1 MPQGE
6 IEKNL
11 SLFIKNQFPAIYRED
26 GPELVKLA
34 EEYYKWSETQENQH
48 IYQARRLFETRDI
61 DTTIDSMIIFFKK
74 KFLADLPL
82 KADLVKFIVKNIL
95 DLYRAKGTARGIE
108 LFFAI
113 FYQEFEVEI
122 LYPAEK
128 MQKVSDSVWKQGT
141 YLQMFPNNNFF
152 TSKTG
157 KEYEYLDLLARNI
170 EGSVTGAK
178 ASVRSINFFILNGI
192 KTPVIYLD
200 GIQGTFNKYEDIL
213 CKVNGEVVQFGKTNG
228 SLSKFTI
235 VDRSDV
241 GAKRKNLAGREIGE
255 VLNVLQKDGNAGK
268 AIVTAVTDTAS
279 GQIKYDLVDGGYGY
293 TIDNTRLLVSDQ
305 SIILDN
311 SEEGFNQEFIIGETL
326 QDATGNTGKIIGQD
340 LSSIGIK
347 LDPASA
353 ADGFAS
359 NVIVT
364 TVRPPI
370 DGVAQPQITINLGLT
385 SNQLV
390 PVNGSS
396 PGPLYP
402 DTLDVNDVKVSSL
415 TDTSI
420 ASIIT
425 DVISP
430 FLPIQ
435 LHLTDIG
442 PAVTGDVNVSDY
454 NSGATNMTGT
464 TVAPNIYTVL
474 SDAFDIQDLTIGSI
488 VGFDNI
494 NPGSDYQNDVFAIA
508 QDSLLKNVDRKNQVV
523 LFADAGDAGSFS
535 VKDRIIGLTSGIKGI
550 VKDVNQQDGFITITP
565 FNINGLNKNEN
576 IAFENSPSEV
586 KNVLGISTDYTG
598 TGRFGD
604 NAIIKPITE
613 FAVGKI
619 SEVNILNSGFGYW
632 EYEVD
637 ESQVTDFANGLGELR
652 TDDNEFVSHGIIKA
666 DTQGITSGY
675 WAGTNSQI
683 SGWIQNSVTTTT
695 TNLPAADLPII
706 VAQIAANTDPISTY
720 PILSLSF
727 EPWFSGIASDGFAI
741 YDLSKEGLPISA
753 STSTLLTQIRSGT
766 AAANITARWNDI
778 VVPSMK
784 NQVWYN
790 SMENLVWEFDEDIN
804 VYDQE
809 YFDSGQRIQDSNFY
823 QEYSYQIKSSLPIQ
837 NYEKLLKENMHLAGS
852 KLFGDFIFKAKVGGT
867 IKPRFQRL
875 FNDQG
880 GGSPFDVADI
890 TDLNASVTNFT
901 ADSTGVSADHIPGG
915 TGGLTL
921 VQGNVADLTITKN
934 WNQGFHDYSITAAIP
949 SGSGPFPVAILL
961 HGSGGTGAGM
971 ITQFSG
977 ELPGHICIGVD
988 GYANSWNVSN
998 ETSNGPDIVM
1008 LEELITKLKLYNNV
1022 DDTKIR
1028 IVGVSNGGGLALRA
1042 AVEINDLSVDT
1053 IVCMISQTHDF
1064 QYRNNAFWYPLND
1077 LYTGDEWPLDGY
1089 TTQKTPIPQRRI
1101 VQMNGRA
1108 DTVVPY
1114 DGGPFVGVNFLPAED
1129 SAFRFAQAQ
1138 GYTGLQL
1145 TTGPLYG
1152 ATSRIYDYGNVI
1164 FFREDVAHVVSDD
1177 MKHLLGQYL
1186 ENNYDIVT
1194 QPSAAALLLAPG
1206 DMSISDTTGSYPSTT
1221 TITVT

>member
-113 FYQEFEVEI
+113 FYQEFEVDI

-279 GQIKYDLVDGGYGY
+279 GQIKYNLVDGGYGY

-370 DGVAQPQITINLGLT
+370 DGVAQPQITINLGFT
-385 SNQLV
+385 NNQLV

-425 DVISP
+425 DVI
-430 FLPIQ
+430 LPYVSVT
-435 LHLTDIG
+435 LDAADYG
-442 PAVTGDVNVSDY
+442 AVTPM
-454 NSGATNMTGT
+454 SGTASPVTLT
-464 TVAPNIYTVL
+464 TPL
-474 SDAFDIQDLTIGSI
+474 DQAFDIQDLTIGSI

-576 IAFENSPSEV
+576 IAFENSPSQV
-586 KNVLGISTDYTG
+586 KNVLSISTDYIG
-598 TGRFGD
+598 TARFGD

-695 TNLPAADLPII
+695 TNLPTVDLPII
-706 VAQIAANTDPISTY
+706 VAQISLGFDPLLDY
-720 PILSLSF
+720 PTLAPAFIT
-727 EPWFSGIASDGFAI
+727 WFSGIASDGFAI
-741 YDLSKEGLPISA
+741 YDLGKEGLPLDDQGYVY
-753 STSTLLTQIRSGT
+753 TSILLTQIRSGT

-784 NQVWYN
+784 KQVWYN
-790 SMENLVWEFDEDIN
+790 SMENLVWEFGEDIN

-867 IKPRFQRL
+867 IKPRFLRR

-890 TDLNASVTNFT
+890 TELNAGTTNFT
-901 ADSTGVSADHIPGG
+901 ADNTGVSADHEPGG
-915 TGGLTL
+915 AGGLTL

-934 WNQGFHDYSITAAIP
+934 WYQGFHDYSVTAAIP

-961 HGSGGTGAGM
+961 HGNGGSGSQM
-971 ITQFSG
+971 ITQFSS

-1008 LEELITKLKLYNNV
+1008 LEELINKLKLYKNV
-1022 DDTKIR
+1022 DNTKIR

-1042 AVEINDLSVDT
+1042 AVEIDDLAVDT

-1064 QYRNNAFWYPLND
+1064 QYRNSAFWYPLND
-1077 LYTGDEWPLDGY
+1077 LYTGDEWPQDGY

-1114 DGGPFVGVNFLPAED
+1114 AGGPFVGVNFLPATE

-1138 GYTGLQL
+1138 GYTGLEL

-1164 FFREDVAHVVSDD
+1164 FFREDVAHIISDD

>member
-1 MPQGE
+1 MPQGD
-6 IEKNL
+6 IQKNL

-26 GPELVKLA
+26 GPELVKLV
-34 EEYYKWSETQENQH
+34 EEYYRWSETQENQH
-48 IYQARRLFETRDI
+48 IYQARRLFETRDV
-61 DTTIDSMIIFFKK
+61 DTTMNSMIILFKK

-113 FYQEFEVEI
+113 FYQEFEIEI

-128 MQKVSDSVWKQGT
+128 MQKVSDSAWKQGT

-213 CKVNGEVVQFGKTNG
+213 CNVNGEVVQFGKTNG

-235 VDRSDV
+235 VDKSDV
-241 GAKRKNLAGREIGE
+241 GARRKNLAGRQIGE

-279 GQIKYDLVDGGYGY
+279 GQIKYDLEDGGYGY

-311 SEEGFNQEFIIGETL
+311 SENGFNQEFVVGETL
-326 QDATGNTGKIIGQD
+326 QDTAGRTGIIIGQN

-347 LDPASA
+347 LDA
-353 ADGFAS
+353 AYAVDGFTD
-359 NVIVT
+359 NVTLT
-364 TVRPPI
+364 TVRLPI
-370 DGVAQPQITINLGLT
+370 DGVAQPQITIDLSLT
-385 SNQLV
+385 ANQLV
-390 PVNGSS
+390 SVNGSS

-402 DTLDVNDVKVSSL
+402 DTTNLSDVKVSSL
-415 TDTSI
+415 NDTSI

-430 FLPIQ
+430 YVSVAL
-435 LHLTDIG
+435 DAADYG
-442 PAVTGDVNVSDY
+442 AVTPM
-454 NSGATNMTGT
+454 SGTASPVTLAT
-464 TVAPNIYTVL
+464 PL
-474 SDAFDIQDLTIGSI
+474 DQAFDIQDLTIGSI

-494 NPGSDYQNDVFAIA
+494 NPGSDYQSDVFAIA

-535 VKDRIIGLTSGIKGI
+535 VKDRIRGVTSGING
-550 VKDVNQQDGFITITP
+550 VVTDVNQQDGFITITP
-565 FNINGLNKNEN
+565 FNISGLNKNEN
-576 IAFENSPSEV
+576 ITFENAPSQV
-586 KNVLGISTDYTG
+586 KNVLSIATDFLG
-598 TGRFGD
+598 TARFGD
-604 NAIIKPITE
+604 NAVIKSETE

-637 ESQVTDFANGLGELR
+637 DSEITDFANGLGELR
-652 TDDNEFVSHGIIKA
+652 TANNEFVSHGIIKA
-666 DTQGITSGY
+666 DTQGLTSGY
-675 WAGTNSQI
+675 WAGTNSHL
-683 SGWIQNSVTTTT
+683 SGWRQNSVTTTK
-695 TNLPAADLPII
+695 TNLPAPSLPLI
-706 VAQIAANTDPISTY
+706 VSRISIGFDPTVTY
-720 PILSLSF
+720 PTLAPAF
-727 EPWFSGIASDGFAI
+727 EAWFSSIASDGFAI
-741 YDLSKEGLPISA
+741 YDLSKQGMAISA
-753 STSTLLTQIRSGT
+753 ATGIWLTQLRSRS
-766 AAANITARWNDI
+766 AAASITARWNDI

-784 NQVWYN
+784 EQAWY
-790 SMENLVWEFDEDIN
+790 SSQENLVWEFDADVN

-809 YFDSGQRIQDSNFY
+809 YLDSGQRIQDSDFY

-837 NYEKLLKENMHLAGS
+837 NYEKLLKENVHLAGS

-867 IKPRFQRL
+867 IKPRFLRR

-880 GGSPFDVADI
+880 GGSPFDIADI
-890 TDLNASVTNFT
+890 TALNAGTTNFT
-901 ADSTGVSADHIPGG
+901 ADSSFVSADHEPGG

-921 VQGNVADLTITKN
+921 VQDNVADLTITKN
-934 WNQGFHDYSITAAIP
+934 WYQGFHDYSVTAAIP
-949 SGSGPFPVAILL
+949 SGSGPFPVAIFL
-961 HGSGGTGAGM
+961 HGNGGSGSQM
-971 ITQFSG
+971 ITQFSS

-988 GYANSWNVSN
+988 GYENSWNVSN
-998 ETSNGPDIVM
+998 ETSDGPDIEM
-1008 LEELITKLKLYNNV
+1008 LEELIAKLKLYNNV
-1022 DDTKIR
+1022 DETKIR

-1042 AVEINDLSVDT
+1042 AVEINDLAVDT
-1053 IVCMISQTHDF
+1053 IVCMLSQTHDF
-1064 QYRNNAFWYPLND
+1064 QYRASAFWYPLND
-1077 LYTGDEWPLDGY
+1077 LYTGDEWPQDGY

-1114 DGGPFVGVNFLPAED
+1114 SGGPFVGVNFLPATE

-1138 GYTGLQL
+1138 GYTGLEL
-1145 TTGPLYG
+1145 TTGPVYG
-1152 ATSRIYDYGNVI
+1152 ASSRIYDYGNVI
-1164 FFREDVAHVVSDD
+1164 FFREDVAHIISDD

-1186 ENNYDIVT
+1186 ENDYDITT
-1194 QPSAAALLLAPG
+1194 QPS
-1206 DMSISDTTGSYPSTT
+1206 
-1221 TITVT
+1221 

>member
-1 MPQGE
+1 MPQGD
-6 IEKNL
+6 IQKNL

-26 GPELVKLA
+26 GPELVKLV
-34 EEYYKWSETQENQH
+34 EEYYRWSETQENQH
-48 IYQARRLFETRDI
+48 IYQARRLFETRDV
-61 DTTIDSMIIFFKK
+61 DTTMNSMIILFKK

-113 FYQEFEVEI
+113 FYQEFEIEI

-128 MQKVSDSVWKQGT
+128 MQKVSDSAWKQGT

-213 CKVNGEVVQFGKTNG
+213 CNVNGEVVQFGKTNG

-235 VDRSDV
+235 VDKSDV
-241 GAKRKNLAGREIGE
+241 GARRKNLAGRQIGE

-279 GQIKYDLVDGGYGY
+279 GQIKYDLENGGYGY

-311 SEEGFNQEFIIGETL
+311 SENGFNQEFVVGETL
-326 QDATGNTGKIIGQD
+326 QDTAGRTGIIIGQN

-347 LDPASA
+347 LDA
-353 ADGFAS
+353 AYAVDGFTD
-359 NVIVT
+359 NVTLT
-364 TVRPPI
+364 TVRLPI
-370 DGVAQPQITINLGLT
+370 DGVAQPQITIDLSLT
-385 SNQLV
+385 ANQLV
-390 PVNGSS
+390 SVNGSS

-402 DTLDVNDVKVSSL
+402 DTTNLSDVKVSSL
-415 TDTSI
+415 NDTSI

-430 FLPIQ
+430 YVSVAL
-435 LHLTDIG
+435 DAADYG
-442 PAVTGDVNVSDY
+442 AVTPM
-454 NSGATNMTGT
+454 SGTASPVTLAT
-464 TVAPNIYTVL
+464 PL
-474 SDAFDIQDLTIGSI
+474 DQAFDIQDLTIGSI

-494 NPGSDYQNDVFAIA
+494 NPGSDYQSDVFAIA

-535 VKDRIIGLTSGIKGI
+535 VKDRIRGVTSGING
-550 VKDVNQQDGFITITP
+550 VVTDVNQQDGFITITP
-565 FNINGLNKNEN
+565 FNISGLNKNEN
-576 IAFENSPSEV
+576 ITFENAPSQV
-586 KNVLGISTDYTG
+586 KNVLSIATDFLG
-598 TGRFGD
+598 TARFGD
-604 NAIIKPITE
+604 NAVIKSETE

-637 ESQVTDFANGLGELR
+637 DSEITDFANGLGELR
-652 TDDNEFVSHGIIKA
+652 TANNEFVSHGIIKA
-666 DTQGITSGY
+666 DTQGLTSGY
-675 WAGTNSQI
+675 WAGTNSHL
-683 SGWIQNSVTTTT
+683 SGWRQNSVTTTK
-695 TNLPAADLPII
+695 TNLPAPSLPLI
-706 VAQIAANTDPISTY
+706 VSRIAIGFDPTLTY
-720 PILSLSF
+720 PTLAPAF
-727 EPWFSGIASDGFAI
+727 EAWFSSIASDGFAI
-741 YDLSKEGLPISA
+741 YDLSKQGMAISA
-753 STSTLLTQIRSGT
+753 ATGIWLTQLRSRS
-766 AAANITARWNDI
+766 AAASITARWNDI

-784 NQVWYN
+784 EQAWY
-790 SMENLVWEFDEDIN
+790 SSQENLVWEFDADVN

-809 YFDSGQRIQDSNFY
+809 YLDSGQRIQDSDFY

-837 NYEKLLKENMHLAGS
+837 NYEKLLKENVHLAGS

-867 IKPRFQRL
+867 IKPRFLRR

-880 GGSPFDVADI
+880 GGSPFDIADI
-890 TDLNASVTNFT
+890 TALNAGTTNFT
-901 ADSTGVSADHIPGG
+901 ADSSFVSADHEPGG

-921 VQGNVADLTITKN
+921 VQDNVADLTITKN
-934 WNQGFHDYSITAAIP
+934 WYQGFHDYSVTAAIP
-949 SGSGPFPVAILL
+949 SGSGPFPVAIFL
-961 HGSGGTGAGM
+961 HGNGGSGSQM
-971 ITQFSG
+971 ITQFSS

-988 GYANSWNVSN
+988 GYENSWNVSN
-998 ETSNGPDIVM
+998 ETSNGPDIEM
-1008 LEELITKLKLYNNV
+1008 LEELIAKLKLYNNV
-1022 DDTKIR
+1022 DETKIR

-1042 AVEINDLSVDT
+1042 AVEINDLAVDT
-1053 IVCMISQTHDF
+1053 IVCMLSQTHDF
-1064 QYRNNAFWYPLND
+1064 QYRDSAFWYPLND
-1077 LYTGDEWPLDGY
+1077 LYTGDEWPQDGY

-1114 DGGPFVGVNFLPAED
+1114 SGGPFVGVNFLPATE

-1138 GYTGLQL
+1138 GYTGLEL
-1145 TTGPLYG
+1145 TTGPVYG
-1152 ATSRIYDYGNVI
+1152 ASSRIYDYGNVI
-1164 FFREDVAHVVSDD
+1164 FFREDVAHIISDD

-1186 ENNYDIVT
+1186 ENDYDITT
-1194 QPSAAALLLAPG
+1194 QPS
-1206 DMSISDTTGSYPSTT
+1206 
-1221 TITVT
+1221 

>member
-1 MPQGE
+1 MPQGD
-6 IEKNL
+6 IQKNL

-26 GPELVKLA
+26 GPELVKLV
-34 EEYYKWSETQENQH
+34 EEYYRWSETQENQH
-48 IYQARRLFETRDI
+48 IYQARRLFETRDV
-61 DTTIDSMIIFFKK
+61 DTTMNSMIILFKK
-74 KFLADLPL
+74 KFLANLPL

-113 FYQEFEVEI
+113 FYQEFEIEI

-128 MQKVSDSVWKQGT
+128 MQKVSDSAWKQGT

-213 CKVNGEVVQFGKTNG
+213 CNVNGEVVQFGKTNG

-235 VDRSDV
+235 VDKSDV
-241 GAKRKNLAGREIGE
+241 GARRKNLAGRQIGE

-279 GQIKYDLVDGGYGY
+279 GQIKYDLEDGGYGY

-311 SEEGFNQEFIIGETL
+311 SENGFNQEFVVGETL
-326 QDATGNTGKIIGQD
+326 QDTAGRTGIIIGQN

-347 LDPASA
+347 LDA
-353 ADGFAS
+353 AYAVDGFTD
-359 NVIVT
+359 NVTLT
-364 TVRPPI
+364 TVRLPI
-370 DGVAQPQITINLGLT
+370 DGVAQPQITIDLSLT
-385 SNQLV
+385 ANQLV
-390 PVNGSS
+390 SVNGSS

-402 DTLDVNDVKVSSL
+402 DTTNLSDVKVSSL
-415 TDTSI
+415 NDTSI

-430 FLPIQ
+430 YVSVAL
-435 LHLTDIG
+435 DAADYG
-442 PAVTGDVNVSDY
+442 AVTPM
-454 NSGATNMTGT
+454 SGTASPVTLAT
-464 TVAPNIYTVL
+464 PL
-474 SDAFDIQDLTIGSI
+474 DQAFDIQDLTIGSI

-494 NPGSDYQNDVFAIA
+494 NPGSDYQSDVFAIA

-535 VKDRIIGLTSGIKGI
+535 VKDRIRGVTSGING
-550 VKDVNQQDGFITITP
+550 VVTDVNQQDGFITITP

-576 IAFENSPSEV
+576 ITFENAPSQV
-586 KNVLGISTDYTG
+586 KNVLSIATDFLG
-598 TGRFGD
+598 TARFGD
-604 NAIIKPITE
+604 NAVIKSETE

-637 ESQVTDFANGLGELR
+637 DSEITDFANGLGELR
-652 TDDNEFVSHGIIKA
+652 TANNEFVSHGIIKA
-666 DTQGITSGY
+666 DTQGLTSGY
-675 WAGTNSQI
+675 WAGTNSHL
-683 SGWIQNSVTTTT
+683 SGWRQNSVTTTK
-695 TNLPAADLPII
+695 TNLPAPSLPLI
-706 VAQIAANTDPISTY
+706 VSRISIGFDPTVTY
-720 PILSLSF
+720 PTLAPAF
-727 EPWFSGIASDGFAI
+727 EAWFSSIASDGFAI
-741 YDLSKEGLPISA
+741 YDLSKQGMAISA
-753 STSTLLTQIRSGT
+753 ATGIWLTQLRSRS
-766 AAANITARWNDI
+766 AAASITARWNDI

-784 NQVWYN
+784 EQAWY
-790 SMENLVWEFDEDIN
+790 SSQENLVWEFDADVN

-809 YFDSGQRIQDSNFY
+809 YLDSGQRIQDSDFY

-837 NYEKLLKENMHLAGS
+837 NYEKLLKENVHLAGS

-867 IKPRFQRL
+867 IKPRFLRR

-880 GGSPFDVADI
+880 GGSPFDIADI
-890 TDLNASVTNFT
+890 TALNAGTTNFT
-901 ADSTGVSADHIPGG
+901 ADSSFVSADHEPGG

-921 VQGNVADLTITKN
+921 VQDNVADLTITKN
-934 WNQGFHDYSITAAIP
+934 WYQGFHDYSVTAAIP
-949 SGSGPFPVAILL
+949 SGSGPFPVAIFL
-961 HGSGGTGAGM
+961 HGNGGSGSQM
-971 ITQFSG
+971 ITQFSS

-988 GYANSWNVSN
+988 GYENSWNVSN
-998 ETSNGPDIVM
+998 ETSDGPDIEM
-1008 LEELITKLKLYNNV
+1008 LEELIAKLKLYNNV
-1022 DDTKIR
+1022 DETKIR

-1042 AVEINDLSVDT
+1042 AVEINDLAVDT
-1053 IVCMISQTHDF
+1053 IVCMLSQTHDF
-1064 QYRNNAFWYPLND
+1064 QYRDSAFWYPLND
-1077 LYTGDEWPLDGY
+1077 LYTGDEWPQDGY

-1114 DGGPFVGVNFLPAED
+1114 SGGPFVGVNFLPATE

-1138 GYTGLQL
+1138 GYTGLEL

-1152 ATSRIYDYGNVI
+1152 ASSRIYDYGNVI
-1164 FFREDVAHVVSDD
+1164 FFREDVAHIISDD

-1186 ENNYDIVT
+1186 ENDYDITT
-1194 QPSAAALLLAPG
+1194 QPS
-1206 DMSISDTTGSYPSTT
+1206 
-1221 TITVT
+1221 

>member
-1 MPQGE
+1 MPQGD
-6 IEKNL
+6 IQKNL

-26 GPELVKLA
+26 GPELVKLV
-34 EEYYKWSETQENQH
+34 EEYYRWSETQENQH
-48 IYQARRLFETRDI
+48 IYQARRLFETRDV
-61 DTTIDSMIIFFKK
+61 DTTMNSMIILFKK

-113 FYQEFEVEI
+113 FYQEFEIEI

-128 MQKVSDSVWKQGT
+128 MQKVSDSAWKQGT

-213 CKVNGEVVQFGKTNG
+213 CNVNGEVVQFGKTNG

-235 VDRSDV
+235 VDKSDV
-241 GAKRKNLAGREIGE
+241 GARRKNLAGRQIGE

-279 GQIKYDLVDGGYGY
+279 GQIKYDLEDGGYGY

-311 SEEGFNQEFIIGETL
+311 SENGFNQEFVVGETL
-326 QDATGNTGKIIGQD
+326 QDTAGRTGIIIGQN

-347 LDPASA
+347 LDA
-353 ADGFAS
+353 AYAVDGFTD
-359 NVIVT
+359 NVTLT
-364 TVRPPI
+364 TVRLPI
-370 DGVAQPQITINLGLT
+370 DGVAQPQITIDLSLT
-385 SNQLV
+385 ANQLV
-390 PVNGSS
+390 SVNGSS

-402 DTLDVNDVKVSSL
+402 DTTNLSDVKVSSL
-415 TDTSI
+415 NDTSI

-430 FLPIQ
+430 YVSVAL
-435 LHLTDIG
+435 DAADYG
-442 PAVTGDVNVSDY
+442 AVTPM
-454 NSGATNMTGT
+454 SGTASPVTLAT
-464 TVAPNIYTVL
+464 PL
-474 SDAFDIQDLTIGSI
+474 DQAFDIQDLTIGSI

-494 NPGSDYQNDVFAIA
+494 NPGSDYQSDVFAIA

-535 VKDRIIGLTSGIKGI
+535 VKDRIRGVTSGING
-550 VKDVNQQDGFITITP
+550 VVTDVNQQDGFITITP
-565 FNINGLNKNEN
+565 FNISGLNKNEN
-576 IAFENSPSEV
+576 ITFENAPSQV
-586 KNVLGISTDYTG
+586 KNVLSIATDFLG
-598 TGRFGD
+598 TARFGD
-604 NAIIKPITE
+604 NAVIKSETE

-637 ESQVTDFANGLGELR
+637 DSEITDFANGLGELR
-652 TDDNEFVSHGIIKA
+652 TANNEFVSHGIIKA
-666 DTQGITSGY
+666 DTQGLTSGY
-675 WAGTNSQI
+675 WAGTNSHL
-683 SGWIQNSVTTTT
+683 SGWRQNSVTTTK
-695 TNLPAADLPII
+695 TNLPAPSLPLI
-706 VAQIAANTDPISTY
+706 VSRISIGFDPTVTY
-720 PILSLSF
+720 PTLAPAF
-727 EPWFSGIASDGFAI
+727 EAWFSSIASDGFAI
-741 YDLSKEGLPISA
+741 YDLSKQGMAISA
-753 STSTLLTQIRSGT
+753 ATGIWLTQLRSRS
-766 AAANITARWNDI
+766 AAASITARWNDI

-784 NQVWYN
+784 EQAWY
-790 SMENLVWEFDEDIN
+790 SSQENLVWEFDADVN

-809 YFDSGQRIQDSNFY
+809 YLDSGQRIQDSDFY

-837 NYEKLLKENMHLAGS
+837 NYEKLLKENVHLAGS

-867 IKPRFQRL
+867 IKPRFLRR

-880 GGSPFDVADI
+880 GGSPFDIADI
-890 TDLNASVTNFT
+890 TALNAGTTNFT
-901 ADSTGVSADHIPGG
+901 ADSSFVSADHEPGG

-921 VQGNVADLTITKN
+921 VQDNVADLTITKN
-934 WNQGFHDYSITAAIP
+934 WYQGFHDYSVTAAIP
-949 SGSGPFPVAILL
+949 SGSGPFPVAIFL
-961 HGSGGTGAGM
+961 HGNGGSGSQM
-971 ITQFSG
+971 ITQFSS

-988 GYANSWNVSN
+988 GYENSWNVSN
-998 ETSNGPDIVM
+998 ETSNGPDIEM
-1008 LEELITKLKLYNNV
+1008 LEELIVKLKLYNNV
-1022 DDTKIR
+1022 DETKIR

-1042 AVEINDLSVDT
+1042 AVEINDLAVDT
-1053 IVCMISQTHDF
+1053 IVCMLSQTHDF
-1064 QYRNNAFWYPLND
+1064 QYRDSAFWYPLND
-1077 LYTGDEWPLDGY
+1077 LYTGDEWPQDGY

-1114 DGGPFVGVNFLPAED
+1114 SGGPFVGVNFLPATE

-1138 GYTGLQL
+1138 GYTGLEL
-1145 TTGPLYG
+1145 TTGPVYG
-1152 ATSRIYDYGNVI
+1152 ASSRIYDYGNVI
-1164 FFREDVAHVVSDD
+1164 FFREDVAHIISDD

-1186 ENNYDIVT
+1186 ENDYDITT
-1194 QPSAAALLLAPG
+1194 QPS
-1206 DMSISDTTGSYPSTT
+1206 
-1221 TITVT
+1221 

>member
-1 MPQGE
+1 MPQGD

-26 GPELVKLA
+26 GPELVKLV

-61 DTTIDSMIIFFKK
+61 DSTLNSMLIFFKK

-82 KADLVKFIVKNIL
+82 KADIIKFVVKNIL

-113 FYQEFEVEI
+113 FYQEFEIEI

-128 MQKVSDSVWKQGT
+128 MQKVSDSEWKQGT

-157 KEYEYLDLLARNI
+157 KEYAYLDLLARNV
-170 EGSVTGAK
+170 EGSVSGAK

-241 GAKRKNLAGREIGE
+241 GARRKNLAGREIGE
-255 VLNVLQKDGNAGK
+255 VLNVHQKDGNAGK

-279 GQIKYDLVDGGYGY
+279 GQIKYDLVNGGYGY

-311 SEEGFNQEFIIGETL
+311 SENGFNQEFVIGETL
-326 QDATGNTGKIIGQD
+326 QDTAGLTGIVIGQN

-347 LDPASA
+347 LTTGA
-353 ADGFAS
+353 GFTD
-359 NVIVT
+359 NVALT
-364 TVRPPI
+364 TVRPNI
-370 DGVAQPQITINLGLT
+370 LVNGVSTPVPQITIDLSLT
-385 SNQLV
+385 ANQLV
-390 PVNGSS
+390 SVNGSS

-425 DVISP
+425 DVI
-430 FLPIQ
+430 LPYVSVT
-435 LHLTDIG
+435 LDAADYG
-442 PAVTGDVNVSDY
+442 AVTPM
-454 NSGATNMTGT
+454 SGTASPVTIAT
-464 TVAPNIYTVL
+464 PL
-474 SDAFDIQDLTIGSI
+474 DQAFDIQDLTIGSI

-494 NPGSDYQNDVFAIA
+494 NPGSDYQSDVFAIA

-523 LFADAGDAGSFS
+523 LFTDAGDAGSFS
-535 VKDRIIGLTSGIKGI
+535 VKDRIRGVTSGISGI
-550 VKDVNQQDGFITITP
+550 VTDVNQQDGFITIIP
-565 FNINGLNKNEN
+565 FNIDGLNRNEN
-576 IAFENSPSEV
+576 ITFENAPSQI
-586 KNVLGISTDYTG
+586 KNVLSISTDFAG

-604 NAIIKPITE
+604 NAIIKSETE

-619 SEVNILNSGFGYW
+619 SEVGILNSGFGYW

-637 ESQVTDFANGLGELR
+637 DSEITDFANGLGELR
-652 TDDNEFVSHGIIKA
+652 TANNVFVSHGIIKA
-666 DTQGITSGY
+666 DTQGVTSGY
-675 WAGTNSQI
+675 WAGTNSHL
-683 SGWIQNSVTTTT
+683 SGWKQNGVTTTK
-695 TNLPAADLPII
+695 TNLPAPSLPLI
-706 VAQIAANTDPISTY
+706 VARIALGFDPISTY
-720 PILSLSF
+720 PTLSPSF
-727 EPWFSGIASDGFAI
+727 EPWFSSTASDGFAI
-741 YDLSKEGLPISA
+741 YDLSKQGMAISA
-753 STSTLLTQIRSGT
+753 ATGIWLTQIRSRT
-766 AAANITARWNDI
+766 AAAAITARWNDI

-784 NQVWYN
+784 EQAWYN
-790 SMENLVWEFDEDIN
+790 SMENLVWEFDADVNE
-804 VYDQE
+804 YDQE
-809 YFDSGQRIQDSNFY
+809 YLDSGQRIQDSDFY

-867 IKPRFQRL
+867 IKPRFLRR

-880 GGSPFDVADI
+880 QGSPFDVADI
-890 TDLNASVTNFT
+890 TELNAGTTNFT
-901 ADSTGVSADHIPGG
+901 ADSTGVSADHEPGG
-915 TGGLTL
+915 AGGLTL

-934 WNQGFHDYSITAAIP
+934 WYQGFHDYSVTAAIP

-961 HGSGGTGAGM
+961 HGSGGTGSAM
-971 ITQFSG
+971 VTQFSG

-988 GYANSWNVSN
+988 GYENSWNVSN
-998 ETSNGPDIVM
+998 ETSDGPDIVM

-1022 DDTKIR
+1022 DNTKIR

-1042 AVEINDLSVDT
+1042 AVEINDLAVDT

-1064 QYRNNAFWYPLND
+1064 QYRNSAFWYPLND
-1077 LYTGDEWPLDGY
+1077 LYTGDEWPQDGY
-1089 TTQKTPIPQRRI
+1089 TTQQTPIPQRRI

-1114 DGGPFVGVNFLPAED
+1114 AGGPFVGVNFLPATE

-1145 TTGPLYG
+1145 TTGPIYG

-1186 ENNYDIVT
+1186 ENDYDITT
-1194 QPSAAALLLAPG
+1194 QPS
-1206 DMSISDTTGSYPSTT
+1206 
-1221 TITVT
+1221 

>member
-1 MPQGE
+1 MPQGD
-6 IEKNL
+6 IQKNL

-26 GPELVKLA
+26 GPELVKLV
-34 EEYYKWSETQENQH
+34 EEYYRWSETQENQH
-48 IYQARRLFETRDI
+48 IYQARRLFETRDV
-61 DTTIDSMIIFFKK
+61 DTTMNSMIILFKK

-113 FYQEFEVEI
+113 FYQEFEIEI

-128 MQKVSDSVWKQGT
+128 MQKVSDSAWKQGT

-213 CKVNGEVVQFGKTNG
+213 CNVNGEVVQFGKTNG

-235 VDRSDV
+235 VDKSDV
-241 GAKRKNLAGREIGE
+241 GARRKNLAGRQIGE

-279 GQIKYDLVDGGYGY
+279 GQIKYDLENGGYGY

-311 SEEGFNQEFIIGETL
+311 SENGFNQEFVIGETL
-326 QDATGNTGKIIGQD
+326 QDTAGRTGIIIGQN

-347 LDPASA
+347 LDA
-353 ADGFAS
+353 AYAVDGFTD
-359 NVIVT
+359 NVTLT
-364 TVRPPI
+364 TVRLPI
-370 DGVAQPQITINLGLT
+370 DGVAQPQITIDLSLT
-385 SNQLV
+385 ANQLV
-390 PVNGSS
+390 SVNGSS

-402 DTLDVNDVKVSSL
+402 DTTNLSDVKVSSL
-415 TDTSI
+415 NDTSI

-430 FLPIQ
+430 YVSVAL
-435 LHLTDIG
+435 DAADYG
-442 PAVTGDVNVSDY
+442 AVTPM
-454 NSGATNMTGT
+454 SGTASPVTLAT
-464 TVAPNIYTVL
+464 PL
-474 SDAFDIQDLTIGSI
+474 DQAFDIQDLTIGSI

-494 NPGSDYQNDVFAIA
+494 NPGSDYQSDVFAIA

-535 VKDRIIGLTSGIKGI
+535 VKDRIRGVTSGING
-550 VKDVNQQDGFITITP
+550 VVTDVNQQDGFITITP
-565 FNINGLNKNEN
+565 FNISGLNKNEN
-576 IAFENSPSEV
+576 ITFENAPSQV
-586 KNVLGISTDYTG
+586 KNVLSIATDFLG
-598 TGRFGD
+598 TARFGD
-604 NAIIKPITE
+604 NAVIKSETE

-637 ESQVTDFANGLGELR
+637 DSEITDFANGLGELR
-652 TDDNEFVSHGIIKA
+652 TANNEFVSHGIIKA
-666 DTQGITSGY
+666 DTQGLTSGY
-675 WAGTNSQI
+675 WAGTNSHL
-683 SGWIQNSVTTTT
+683 SGWRQNSVTTTK
-695 TNLPAADLPII
+695 TNLPAPSLPLI
-706 VAQIAANTDPISTY
+706 VSRISIGFDPTVTY
-720 PILSLSF
+720 PTLAPAF
-727 EPWFSGIASDGFAI
+727 EAWFSSIASDGFAI
-741 YDLSKEGLPISA
+741 YDLSKQGMAISA
-753 STSTLLTQIRSGT
+753 ATGIWLTQLRSRS
-766 AAANITARWNDI
+766 AAASITARWNDI

-784 NQVWYN
+784 EQAWY
-790 SMENLVWEFDEDIN
+790 SSQENLVWEFDADVN

-809 YFDSGQRIQDSNFY
+809 YLDSGQRIQDSDFY

-837 NYEKLLKENMHLAGS
+837 NYEKLLKENVHLAGS

-867 IKPRFQRL
+867 IKPRFLRR

-880 GGSPFDVADI
+880 GGSPFDIADI
-890 TDLNASVTNFT
+890 TALNAGTTNFT
-901 ADSTGVSADHIPGG
+901 ADSSFVSADHEPGG

-921 VQGNVADLTITKN
+921 VQDNVADLTITKN
-934 WNQGFHDYSITAAIP
+934 WYQGFHDYSVTAAIP
-949 SGSGPFPVAILL
+949 SGSGPFPVAIFL
-961 HGSGGTGAGM
+961 HGNGGSGSQM
-971 ITQFSG
+971 ITQFSS

-988 GYANSWNVSN
+988 GYENSWNVSN
-998 ETSNGPDIVM
+998 ETSDGPDIEM
-1008 LEELITKLKLYNNV
+1008 LEELIAKLKLYNNV
-1022 DDTKIR
+1022 DETKIR

-1042 AVEINDLSVDT
+1042 AVEINDLAVDT
-1053 IVCMISQTHDF
+1053 IVCMLSQTHDF
-1064 QYRNNAFWYPLND
+1064 QYRDSAFWYPLND
-1077 LYTGDEWPLDGY
+1077 LYTGDEWPQDGY

-1114 DGGPFVGVNFLPAED
+1114 SGGPFVGVNFLPATE

-1138 GYTGLQL
+1138 GYTGLEL
-1145 TTGPLYG
+1145 TTGPVYG
-1152 ATSRIYDYGNVI
+1152 ASSRIYDYGNVI
-1164 FFREDVAHVVSDD
+1164 FFREDVAHIISDD

-1186 ENNYDIVT
+1186 ENDYDITT
-1194 QPSAAALLLAPG
+1194 QPS
-1206 DMSISDTTGSYPSTT
+1206 
-1221 TITVT
+1221 

>member
-1 MPQGE
+1 MPQGD

-26 GPELVKLA
+26 GPELVKLV

-61 DTTIDSMIIFFKK
+61 DSTLNSMLIFFKK

-82 KADLVKFIVKNIL
+82 KADIIKFVVKNIL

-113 FYQEFEVEI
+113 FYQEFEIEI

-128 MQKVSDSVWKQGT
+128 MQKVSDSEWKQGT

-157 KEYEYLDLLARNI
+157 KEYAYLDLLARNV
-170 EGSVTGAK
+170 EGSVSGAK

-241 GAKRKNLAGREIGE
+241 GARRKNLAGREIGE
-255 VLNVLQKDGNAGK
+255 VLNVHQKDGNAGK

-279 GQIKYDLVDGGYGY
+279 GQIKYDLVNGGYGY

-311 SEEGFNQEFIIGETL
+311 SENGFNQEFVIGETL
-326 QDATGNTGKIIGQD
+326 QDTAGLTGIVIGQN

-347 LDPASA
+347 LTTGA
-353 ADGFAS
+353 GFTD
-359 NVIVT
+359 NVALT
-364 TVRPPI
+364 TVRPNI
-370 DGVAQPQITINLGLT
+370 LVNGVSTPVPQITIDLSLT
-385 SNQLV
+385 ANQLV
-390 PVNGSS
+390 SVNGSS

-425 DVISP
+425 DVI
-430 FLPIQ
+430 LPYVSVT
-435 LHLTDIG
+435 LDAADYG
-442 PAVTGDVNVSDY
+442 AVTPM
-454 NSGATNMTGT
+454 SGTASPVTIAT
-464 TVAPNIYTVL
+464 PL
-474 SDAFDIQDLTIGSI
+474 DQAFDIQDLTIGSI

-494 NPGSDYQNDVFAIA
+494 NPGSDYQSDVFAIA

-523 LFADAGDAGSFS
+523 LFTDAGDAGSFS
-535 VKDRIIGLTSGIKGI
+535 VKDRIRGVTSGISGI
-550 VKDVNQQDGFITITP
+550 VTDVNQQDGFITIIP
-565 FNINGLNKNEN
+565 FNIDGLNRNEN
-576 IAFENSPSEV
+576 ITFENAPSQI
-586 KNVLGISTDYTG
+586 KNVLSISTDFAG

-604 NAIIKPITE
+604 NAIIKSETE

-619 SEVNILNSGFGYW
+619 SEVGILNSGFGYW

-637 ESQVTDFANGLGELR
+637 DSEITDFANGLGELR
-652 TDDNEFVSHGIIKA
+652 TANNVFVSHGIIKA
-666 DTQGITSGY
+666 DTQGVTSGY
-675 WAGTNSQI
+675 WAGTNSHL
-683 SGWIQNSVTTTT
+683 SGWKQNGVTTTK
-695 TNLPAADLPII
+695 TNLPAPSLPLI
-706 VAQIAANTDPISTY
+706 VARIALGFDPISTY
-720 PILSLSF
+720 PTLSPSF
-727 EPWFSGIASDGFAI
+727 EPWFSSTASDGFAI
-741 YDLSKEGLPISA
+741 YDLSKQGMAISA
-753 STSTLLTQIRSGT
+753 ATGIWLTQIRSRT
-766 AAANITARWNDI
+766 AAAAITARWNDI

-784 NQVWYN
+784 EQAWYN
-790 SMENLVWEFDEDIN
+790 SMENLVWEFDADVNE
-804 VYDQE
+804 YDQE
-809 YFDSGQRIQDSNFY
+809 YLDSGQRIQDSDFY

-867 IKPRFQRL
+867 IKPRFLRR

-880 GGSPFDVADI
+880 QGSPFDVADI
-890 TDLNASVTNFT
+890 TELNAGTTNFT
-901 ADSTGVSADHIPGG
+901 ADSTGVSADHEPGG
-915 TGGLTL
+915 AGGLTL

-934 WNQGFHDYSITAAIP
+934 WYQGFHDYSVTAAIP

-961 HGSGGTGAGM
+961 HGSGGTGSAM
-971 ITQFSG
+971 VTQFSG

-988 GYANSWNVSN
+988 GYENSWNVSN
-998 ETSNGPDIVM
+998 ETSDGPDIVM

-1022 DDTKIR
+1022 DNTKIR

-1042 AVEINDLSVDT
+1042 AVEINDLAVDT

-1064 QYRNNAFWYPLND
+1064 QYRNSAFWYPLND
-1077 LYTGDEWPLDGY
+1077 LYTGDEWPQDGY
-1089 TTQKTPIPQRRI
+1089 TTQQTPIPQRRI

-1114 DGGPFVGVNFLPAED
+1114 AGGPFVGVNFLPATE

-1145 TTGPLYG
+1145 TTGPVYG

-1186 ENNYDIVT
+1186 ENDYDITT
-1194 QPSAAALLLAPG
+1194 QPS
-1206 DMSISDTTGSYPSTT
+1206 
-1221 TITVT
+1221 

>member
-1 MPQGE
+1 MPQGD
-6 IEKNL
+6 IQKNL

-26 GPELVKLA
+26 GPELVKLV
-34 EEYYKWSETQENQH
+34 EEYYRWSETQENQH
-48 IYQARRLFETRDI
+48 IYQARRLFETRDV
-61 DTTIDSMIIFFKK
+61 DTTMNSMIILFKK

-113 FYQEFEVEI
+113 FYQEFEIEI

-128 MQKVSDSVWKQGT
+128 MQKVSDSAWKQGT

-213 CKVNGEVVQFGKTNG
+213 CNVNGEVVQFGKTNG

-235 VDRSDV
+235 VDKSDV
-241 GAKRKNLAGREIGE
+241 GARRKNLAGRQIGE

-279 GQIKYDLVDGGYGY
+279 GQIKYDLENGGYGY

-311 SEEGFNQEFIIGETL
+311 SENGFNQEFVVGETL
-326 QDATGNTGKIIGQD
+326 QDTAGRTGIIIGQN

-347 LDPASA
+347 LDA
-353 ADGFAS
+353 AYAVDGFTD
-359 NVIVT
+359 NVTLT
-364 TVRPPI
+364 TVRLPI
-370 DGVAQPQITINLGLT
+370 DGVAQPQITIDLSLT
-385 SNQLV
+385 ANQLV
-390 PVNGSS
+390 SVNGSS

-402 DTLDVNDVKVSSL
+402 DTTNLSDVKVSSL
-415 TDTSI
+415 NDTSI

-430 FLPIQ
+430 YVSVAL
-435 LHLTDIG
+435 DAADYG
-442 PAVTGDVNVSDY
+442 AVTPM
-454 NSGATNMTGT
+454 SGTASPVTLAT
-464 TVAPNIYTVL
+464 PL
-474 SDAFDIQDLTIGSI
+474 DQAFDIQDLTIGSI

-494 NPGSDYQNDVFAIA
+494 NPGSDYQSDVFAIA

-535 VKDRIIGLTSGIKGI
+535 VKDRIRGVTSGING
-550 VKDVNQQDGFITITP
+550 VVTDVNQQDGFITITP

-576 IAFENSPSEV
+576 ITFENAPSQV
-586 KNVLGISTDYTG
+586 KNVLSIATDFLG
-598 TGRFGD
+598 TARFGD
-604 NAIIKPITE
+604 NAVIKSETE

-637 ESQVTDFANGLGELR
+637 DSEITDFANGLGELR
-652 TDDNEFVSHGIIKA
+652 TANNEFVSHGIIKA
-666 DTQGITSGY
+666 DTQGLTSGY
-675 WAGTNSQI
+675 WAGTNSHL
-683 SGWIQNSVTTTT
+683 SGWRQNSVTTTK
-695 TNLPAADLPII
+695 TNLPAPSLPLI
-706 VAQIAANTDPISTY
+706 VSRIAIGFDPTLTY
-720 PILSLSF
+720 PTLAPAF
-727 EPWFSGIASDGFAI
+727 EAWFSSTASDGFAI
-741 YDLSKEGLPISA
+741 YDLSKQGMAISA
-753 STSTLLTQIRSGT
+753 ATGIWLTQLRSRS
-766 AAANITARWNDI
+766 AAASITARWNDI

-784 NQVWYN
+784 EQAWY
-790 SMENLVWEFDEDIN
+790 SSQENLVWEFDADVN

-809 YFDSGQRIQDSNFY
+809 YLDSGQRIQDSDFY

-837 NYEKLLKENMHLAGS
+837 NYEKLLKENVHLAGS

-867 IKPRFQRL
+867 IKPRFLRR

-880 GGSPFDVADI
+880 GGSPFDIADI
-890 TDLNASVTNFT
+890 TALNAGTTNFT
-901 ADSTGVSADHIPGG
+901 ADSSFVSADHEPGG

-921 VQGNVADLTITKN
+921 VQDNVADLTITKN
-934 WNQGFHDYSITAAIP
+934 WYQGFHDYSVTAAIP
-949 SGSGPFPVAILL
+949 SGSGPFPVAIFL
-961 HGSGGTGAGM
+961 HGNGGSGSQM
-971 ITQFSG
+971 ITQFSS

-988 GYANSWNVSN
+988 GYENSWNVSN
-998 ETSNGPDIVM
+998 ETSNGPDIEM
-1008 LEELITKLKLYNNV
+1008 LEELIVKLKLYNNV
-1022 DDTKIR
+1022 DETKIR

-1042 AVEINDLSVDT
+1042 AVEINDLAVDT
-1053 IVCMISQTHDF
+1053 IVCMLSQTHDF
-1064 QYRNNAFWYPLND
+1064 QYRASAFWYPLND
-1077 LYTGDEWPLDGY
+1077 LYTGDEWPQDGY

-1114 DGGPFVGVNFLPAED
+1114 SGGPFVGVNFLPATE

-1138 GYTGLQL
+1138 GYTGLEL

-1152 ATSRIYDYGNVI
+1152 ASSRIYDYGNVI
-1164 FFREDVAHVVSDD
+1164 FFREDVAHIISDD

-1186 ENNYDIVT
+1186 ENDYDITT
-1194 QPSAAALLLAPG
+1194 QPS
-1206 DMSISDTTGSYPSTT
+1206 
-1221 TITVT
+1221 

>member
-1 MPQGE
+1 M
-6 IEKNL
+6 
-11 SLFIKNQFPAIYRED
+11 
-26 GPELVKLA
+26 
-34 EEYYKWSETQENQH
+34 
-48 IYQARRLFETRDI
+48 
-61 DTTIDSMIIFFKK
+61 
-74 KFLADLPL
+74 
-82 KADLVKFIVKNIL
+82 
-95 DLYRAKGTARGIE
+95 
-108 LFFAI
+108 
-113 FYQEFEVEI
+113 
-122 LYPAEK
+122 
-128 MQKVSDSVWKQGT
+128 
-141 YLQMFPNNNFF
+141 
-152 TSKTG
+152 
-157 KEYEYLDLLARNI
+157 
-170 EGSVTGAK
+170 
-178 ASVRSINFFILNGI
+178 
-192 KTPVIYLD
+192 
-200 GIQGTFNKYEDIL
+200 
-213 CKVNGEVVQFGKTNG
+213 
-228 SLSKFTI
+228 
-235 VDRSDV
+235 
-241 GAKRKNLAGREIGE
+241 
-255 VLNVLQKDGNAGK
+255 
-268 AIVTAVTDTAS
+268 
-279 GQIKYDLVDGGYGY
+279 
-293 TIDNTRLLVSDQ
+293 
-305 SIILDN
+305 
-311 SEEGFNQEFIIGETL
+311 
-326 QDATGNTGKIIGQD
+326 
-340 LSSIGIK
+340 
-347 LDPASA
+347 
-353 ADGFAS
+353 
-359 NVIVT
+359 
-364 TVRPPI
+364 
-370 DGVAQPQITINLGLT
+370 
-385 SNQLV
+385 
-390 PVNGSS
+390 
-396 PGPLYP
+396 
-402 DTLDVNDVKVSSL
+402 
-415 TDTSI
+415 
-420 ASIIT
+420 
-425 DVISP
+425 
-430 FLPIQ
+430 
-435 LHLTDIG
+435 
-442 PAVTGDVNVSDY
+442 TGDVNVSDY

-604 NAIIKPITE
+604 NAIIKPETE

-988 GYANSWNVSN
+988 GYENSWNVSN
-998 ETSNGPDIVM
+998 ETSDGPDIIM

-1077 LYTGDEWPLDGY
+1077 LYTGDEWPQDGY

-1186 ENNYDIVT
+1186 ENDYDIVT
-1194 QPSAAALLLAPG
+1194 QPSAAASPLAPG

>member
-1 MPQGE
+1 MPQGD
-6 IEKNL
+6 IQKNL

-26 GPELVKLA
+26 GPELVKLV
-34 EEYYKWSETQENQH
+34 EEYYRWSETQENQH
-48 IYQARRLFETRDI
+48 IYQARRLFETRDV
-61 DTTIDSMIIFFKK
+61 DTTMNSMIILFKK

-113 FYQEFEVEI
+113 FYQEFEIEI

-128 MQKVSDSVWKQGT
+128 MQKVSDSAWKQGT

-213 CKVNGEVVQFGKTNG
+213 CNVNGEVVQFGKTNG

-235 VDRSDV
+235 VDKSDV
-241 GAKRKNLAGREIGE
+241 GARRKNLAGRQIGE

-279 GQIKYDLVDGGYGY
+279 GQIKYDLENGGYGY

-311 SEEGFNQEFIIGETL
+311 SENGFNQEFVVGETL
-326 QDATGNTGKIIGQD
+326 QDTAGRTGIIIGQN

-347 LDPASA
+347 LDTAFA
-353 ADGFAS
+353 VDGFTD
-359 NVIVT
+359 NVTLT
-364 TVRPPI
+364 TVRPNILVNGISTP
-370 DGVAQPQITINLGLT
+370 VPQITIDLSLT
-385 SNQLV
+385 ANQLV
-390 PVNGSS
+390 SVNGSS

-402 DTLDVNDVKVSSL
+402 DTTNLSDVKVSSL
-415 TDTSI
+415 NDTSI

-425 DVISP
+425 DVI
-430 FLPIQ
+430 LPYVSVT
-435 LHLTDIG
+435 LDAADYG
-442 PAVTGDVNVSDY
+442 AVTPM
-454 NSGATNMTGT
+454 SGTASPVTLT
-464 TVAPNIYTVL
+464 TPL
-474 SDAFDIQDLTIGSI
+474 DQAFDIQDLTIGSI

-494 NPGSDYQNDVFAIA
+494 NPGSDYQSDVFAIA

-535 VKDRIIGLTSGIKGI
+535 VKDRIRGVTSGING
-550 VKDVNQQDGFITITP
+550 VVTDVNQQDGFITITP

-576 IAFENSPSEV
+576 ITFENAPSQV
-586 KNVLGISTDYTG
+586 KNVLSIATDFLG
-598 TGRFGD
+598 TARFGD
-604 NAIIKPITE
+604 NAVIKSETE

-637 ESQVTDFANGLGELR
+637 DSEITDFANGLGELR
-652 TDDNEFVSHGIIKA
+652 TANNEFVSHGIIKA
-666 DTQGITSGY
+666 DTQGLTSGY
-675 WAGTNSQI
+675 WAGTNSHL
-683 SGWIQNSVTTTT
+683 SGWRQNSVTTTK
-695 TNLPAADLPII
+695 TNLPAPSLPLI
-706 VAQIAANTDPISTY
+706 VSRIAIGFDPTLTY
-720 PILSLSF
+720 PTLAPAF
-727 EPWFSGIASDGFAI
+727 EAWFSSTASDGFAI
-741 YDLSKEGLPISA
+741 YDLSKQGMAISA
-753 STSTLLTQIRSGT
+753 ATGIWLTQLRSRS
-766 AAANITARWNDI
+766 AAASITARWNDI

-784 NQVWYN
+784 EQAWY
-790 SMENLVWEFDEDIN
+790 SSQENLVWEFDADVN

-809 YFDSGQRIQDSNFY
+809 YLDSGQRIQDSDFY

-837 NYEKLLKENMHLAGS
+837 NYEKLLKENVHLAGS

-867 IKPRFQRL
+867 IKPRFLRR

-880 GGSPFDVADI
+880 GGSPFDIADI
-890 TDLNASVTNFT
+890 TALNAGTTNFT
-901 ADSTGVSADHIPGG
+901 ADSSFVSADHEPGG

-921 VQGNVADLTITKN
+921 VQDNVADLTITKN
-934 WNQGFHDYSITAAIP
+934 WYQGFHDYSVTAAIP
-949 SGSGPFPVAILL
+949 SGSGPFPVAIFL
-961 HGSGGTGAGM
+961 HGNGGSGSQM
-971 ITQFSG
+971 ITQFSS

-988 GYANSWNVSN
+988 GYENSWNVSN
-998 ETSNGPDIVM
+998 ETSNGPDIEM
-1008 LEELITKLKLYNNV
+1008 LEELIVKLKLYNNV
-1022 DDTKIR
+1022 DETKIR

-1042 AVEINDLSVDT
+1042 AVEINDLAVDT
-1053 IVCMISQTHDF
+1053 IVCMLSQTHDF
-1064 QYRNNAFWYPLND
+1064 QYRASAFWYPLND
-1077 LYTGDEWPLDGY
+1077 LYTGDEWPQDGY

-1114 DGGPFVGVNFLPAED
+1114 SGGPFVGVNFLPATE

-1138 GYTGLQL
+1138 GYTGLEL

-1152 ATSRIYDYGNVI
+1152 ASSRIYDYGNVI
-1164 FFREDVAHVVSDD
+1164 FFREDVAHIISDD

-1186 ENNYDIVT
+1186 ENDYDITT
-1194 QPSAAALLLAPG
+1194 QPS
-1206 DMSISDTTGSYPSTT
+1206 
-1221 TITVT
+1221 

>member
-1 MPQGE
+1 MPQGD
-6 IEKNL
+6 IQKNL

-26 GPELVKLA
+26 GPELVKLV
-34 EEYYKWSETQENQH
+34 EEYYRWSETQENQH
-48 IYQARRLFETRDI
+48 IYQARRLFETRDV
-61 DTTIDSMIIFFKK
+61 DTTMNSMIILFKK

-113 FYQEFEVEI
+113 FYQEFEIEI

-128 MQKVSDSVWKQGT
+128 MQKVSDSAWKQGT

-213 CKVNGEVVQFGKTNG
+213 CNVNGEVVQFGKTNG

-235 VDRSDV
+235 VDKSDV
-241 GAKRKNLAGREIGE
+241 GARRKNLAGRQIGE

-279 GQIKYDLVDGGYGY
+279 GQIKYDLENGGYGY

-311 SEEGFNQEFIIGETL
+311 SENGFNQEFVVGETL
-326 QDATGNTGKIIGQD
+326 QDTAGRTGIIIGQN

-347 LDPASA
+347 LDA
-353 ADGFAS
+353 AYAVDGFTD
-359 NVIVT
+359 NVTLT
-364 TVRPPI
+364 TVRLPI
-370 DGVAQPQITINLGLT
+370 DGVAQPQITIDLSLT
-385 SNQLV
+385 ANQLV
-390 PVNGSS
+390 SVNGSS

-402 DTLDVNDVKVSSL
+402 DTTNLSDVKVSSL
-415 TDTSI
+415 NDTSI

-425 DVISP
+425 DVI
-430 FLPIQ
+430 LPYVSVT
-435 LHLTDIG
+435 LDAADYG
-442 PAVTGDVNVSDY
+442 AVTPM
-454 NSGATNMTGT
+454 SGTASPVTLAT
-464 TVAPNIYTVL
+464 PL
-474 SDAFDIQDLTIGSI
+474 DQAFDIQDLTIGSI

-494 NPGSDYQNDVFAIA
+494 NPGSDYQSDVFAIA

-535 VKDRIIGLTSGIKGI
+535 VKDRIRGVTSGING
-550 VKDVNQQDGFITITP
+550 VVTDVNQQDGFITITP

-576 IAFENSPSEV
+576 ITFENAPSQV
-586 KNVLGISTDYTG
+586 KNVLSIATDFLG
-598 TGRFGD
+598 TARFGD
-604 NAIIKPITE
+604 NAVIKSETE

-637 ESQVTDFANGLGELR
+637 DSEITDFANGLGELR
-652 TDDNEFVSHGIIKA
+652 TANNEFVSHGIIKA
-666 DTQGITSGY
+666 DTQGLTSGY
-675 WAGTNSQI
+675 WAGTNSHL
-683 SGWIQNSVTTTT
+683 SGWRQNSVTTTK
-695 TNLPAADLPII
+695 TNLPAPSLPLI
-706 VAQIAANTDPISTY
+706 VSRIAIGFDPTLTY
-720 PILSLSF
+720 PTLAPAF
-727 EPWFSGIASDGFAI
+727 EAWFSSIASDGFAI
-741 YDLSKEGLPISA
+741 YDLSKQGMAISA
-753 STSTLLTQIRSGT
+753 ATGIWLTQLRSRS
-766 AAANITARWNDI
+766 AAASITARWNDI

-784 NQVWYN
+784 EQAWY
-790 SMENLVWEFDEDIN
+790 SSQENLVWEFDADVN

-809 YFDSGQRIQDSNFY
+809 YLDSGQRIQDSDFY

-837 NYEKLLKENMHLAGS
+837 NYEKLLKENVHLAGS

-867 IKPRFQRL
+867 IKPRFLRR

-880 GGSPFDVADI
+880 GGSPFDIADI
-890 TDLNASVTNFT
+890 TALNAGTTNFT
-901 ADSTGVSADHIPGG
+901 ADSSFVSADHEPGG

-921 VQGNVADLTITKN
+921 VQDNVADLTITKN
-934 WNQGFHDYSITAAIP
+934 WYQGFHDYSVTAAIP
-949 SGSGPFPVAILL
+949 SGSGPFPVAIFL
-961 HGSGGTGAGM
+961 HGNGGSGSQM
-971 ITQFSG
+971 ITQFSS

-988 GYANSWNVSN
+988 GYENSWNVSN
-998 ETSNGPDIVM
+998 ETSNGPDIEM
-1008 LEELITKLKLYNNV
+1008 LEELIVKLKLYNNV
-1022 DDTKIR
+1022 DETKIR

-1042 AVEINDLSVDT
+1042 AVEINDLAVDT
-1053 IVCMISQTHDF
+1053 IVCMLSQTHDF
-1064 QYRNNAFWYPLND
+1064 QYRASAFWYPLND
-1077 LYTGDEWPLDGY
+1077 LYTGDEWPQDGY

-1114 DGGPFVGVNFLPAED
+1114 SGGPFVGVNFLPATE

-1138 GYTGLQL
+1138 GYTGLEL
-1145 TTGPLYG
+1145 TTGPVYG
-1152 ATSRIYDYGNVI
+1152 ASSRIYDYGNVI
-1164 FFREDVAHVVSDD
+1164 FFREDVAHIISDD

-1186 ENNYDIVT
+1186 ENDYDITT
-1194 QPSAAALLLAPG
+1194 QPS
-1206 DMSISDTTGSYPSTT
+1206 
-1221 TITVT
+1221 

>member
-1 MPQGE
+1 MPQGD
-6 IEKNL
+6 IQKNL

-26 GPELVKLA
+26 GPELVKLV
-34 EEYYKWSETQENQH
+34 EEYYRWSETQENQH
-48 IYQARRLFETRDI
+48 IYQARRLFETRDV
-61 DTTIDSMIIFFKK
+61 DTTMNSMIILFKK

-113 FYQEFEVEI
+113 FYQEFEIEI
-122 LYPAEK
+122 VYPAEK
-128 MQKVSDSVWKQGT
+128 MQKVSDSAWKQGT

-213 CKVNGEVVQFGKTNG
+213 CNVNGEVVQFGKTNG

-235 VDRSDV
+235 VDKSDV
-241 GAKRKNLAGREIGE
+241 GARRKNLAGRQIGE

-279 GQIKYDLVDGGYGY
+279 GQIKYDLEDGGYGY

-311 SEEGFNQEFIIGETL
+311 SENGFNQEFVVGETL
-326 QDATGNTGKIIGQD
+326 QDTAGRTGIIIGQN

-347 LDPASA
+347 LDTAYA
-353 ADGFAS
+353 VDGFTD
-359 NVIVT
+359 NVTLT
-364 TVRPPI
+364 TVRLPI
-370 DGVAQPQITINLGLT
+370 DGVAQPQITIDLSLT
-385 SNQLV
+385 ANQLV
-390 PVNGSS
+390 SVNGSS

-402 DTLDVNDVKVSSL
+402 DTTNLSDVKVSSL
-415 TDTSI
+415 NDTSI

-425 DVISP
+425 DVI
-430 FLPIQ
+430 LPYVSVA
-435 LHLTDIG
+435 LDAADYG
-442 PAVTGDVNVSDY
+442 AVTPM
-454 NSGATNMTGT
+454 SGTASPVTLAT
-464 TVAPNIYTVL
+464 PL
-474 SDAFDIQDLTIGSI
+474 DQAFDIQDLTIGSI

-494 NPGSDYQNDVFAIA
+494 NPGSDYQSDVFAIA

-535 VKDRIIGLTSGIKGI
+535 VKDRIRGVTSGING
-550 VKDVNQQDGFITITP
+550 VVTDVNQQDGFITITP
-565 FNINGLNKNEN
+565 FNISGLNKNEN
-576 IAFENSPSEV
+576 ITFENAPSQV
-586 KNVLGISTDYTG
+586 KNVLSIATDFLG
-598 TGRFGD
+598 TARFGD
-604 NAIIKPITE
+604 NAVIKSETE

-637 ESQVTDFANGLGELR
+637 DSEITDFANGLGELR
-652 TDDNEFVSHGIIKA
+652 TANNEFVSHGIIKA
-666 DTQGITSGY
+666 DTQGLTSGY
-675 WAGTNSQI
+675 WAGTNSHL
-683 SGWIQNSVTTTT
+683 SGWRQNSVTTTK
-695 TNLPAADLPII
+695 TNLPAPSLPLI
-706 VAQIAANTDPISTY
+706 VGQISVGIDPTVSY
-720 PILSLSF
+720 PTLATAF
-727 EPWFSGIASDGFAI
+727 EAWFSSTASDGFAI
-741 YDLSKEGLPISA
+741 YDLSKQGMAISA
-753 STSTLLTQIRSGT
+753 ATGIWLTQLRSRS
-766 AAANITARWNDI
+766 AAASITARWNDI

-784 NQVWYN
+784 EQAWY
-790 SMENLVWEFDEDIN
+790 SSQENLVWEFDADVN

-809 YFDSGQRIQDSNFY
+809 YLDSGQRIQDSDFY

-837 NYEKLLKENMHLAGS
+837 NYEKLLKENVHLAGS

-867 IKPRFQRL
+867 IKPRFLRR

-880 GGSPFDVADI
+880 GGSPFDIADI
-890 TDLNASVTNFT
+890 TALNAGTTNFT
-901 ADSTGVSADHIPGG
+901 ADSSFVSADHEPGG

-921 VQGNVADLTITKN
+921 VQDNVADLTITKN
-934 WNQGFHDYSITAAIP
+934 WYQGFHDYSVTAAIP
-949 SGSGPFPVAILL
+949 SGSGPFPVAIFL
-961 HGSGGTGAGM
+961 HGNGGSGSQM
-971 ITQFSG
+971 ITQFSN

-988 GYANSWNVSN
+988 GYENSWNVSN
-998 ETSNGPDIVM
+998 ETSDGPDIEM
-1008 LEELITKLKLYNNV
+1008 LEELIVKLKLYNNV
-1022 DDTKIR
+1022 DETKIR

-1042 AVEINDLSVDT
+1042 AVEIDDLAVDT

-1064 QYRNNAFWYPLND
+1064 QYRNSAFWYPLND
-1077 LYTGDEWPLDGY
+1077 LYTGDQWPQDGY

-1114 DGGPFVGVNFLPAED
+1114 SGGPFVGVNFLPATE

-1138 GYTGLQL
+1138 GYTGLEL
-1145 TTGPLYG
+1145 TTGPVYG
-1152 ATSRIYDYGNVI
+1152 ASSRIYDYGNVI
-1164 FFREDVAHVVSDD
+1164 FFREDVAHIISDD

-1186 ENNYDIVT
+1186 ENDYDITT
-1194 QPSAAALLLAPG
+1194 QPS
-1206 DMSISDTTGSYPSTT
+1206 
-1221 TITVT
+1221 

>member
-1 MPQGE
+1 MPQGD
-6 IEKNL
+6 IQKNL

-26 GPELVKLA
+26 GPELVKLV
-34 EEYYKWSETQENQH
+34 EEYYRWSETQENQH
-48 IYQARRLFETRDI
+48 IYQARRLFETRDV
-61 DTTIDSMIIFFKK
+61 DTTMNSMIILFKK

-113 FYQEFEVEI
+113 FYQEFEIEI

-128 MQKVSDSVWKQGT
+128 MQKVSDSAWKQGT

-213 CKVNGEVVQFGKTNG
+213 CNVNGEVVQFGKTNA

-235 VDRSDV
+235 VDKSDV
-241 GAKRKNLAGREIGE
+241 GARRKNLAGRQIGE

-279 GQIKYDLVDGGYGY
+279 GQIKYDLEDGGYGY

-311 SEEGFNQEFIIGETL
+311 SENGFNQEFVVGETL
-326 QDATGNTGKIIGQD
+326 QDTAGRTGIIIGQN

-347 LDPASA
+347 LDA
-353 ADGFAS
+353 AYAVDGFTD
-359 NVIVT
+359 NVTLT
-364 TVRPPI
+364 TVRLPI
-370 DGVAQPQITINLGLT
+370 DGVAQPQITIDLSLT
-385 SNQLV
+385 ANQLV
-390 PVNGSS
+390 SVNGSS

-402 DTLDVNDVKVSSL
+402 DTTNLSDVKVSSL
-415 TDTSI
+415 NDTSI

-430 FLPIQ
+430 YVSVAL
-435 LHLTDIG
+435 DAADYG
-442 PAVTGDVNVSDY
+442 AVTPM
-454 NSGATNMTGT
+454 SGTASPVTLAT
-464 TVAPNIYTVL
+464 PL
-474 SDAFDIQDLTIGSI
+474 DQAFDIQDLTIGSI

-494 NPGSDYQNDVFAIA
+494 NPGSDYQSDVFAIA

-535 VKDRIIGLTSGIKGI
+535 VKDRIRGVTSGING
-550 VKDVNQQDGFITITP
+550 VVTDVNQQDGFITITP
-565 FNINGLNKNEN
+565 FNISGLNKNEN
-576 IAFENSPSEV
+576 ITFENAPSQV
-586 KNVLGISTDYTG
+586 KNVLSIATDFLG
-598 TGRFGD
+598 TARFGD
-604 NAIIKPITE
+604 NAVIKSETE

-637 ESQVTDFANGLGELR
+637 DSEITDFANGLGELR
-652 TDDNEFVSHGIIKA
+652 TANNEFVSHGIIKA
-666 DTQGITSGY
+666 DTQGLTSGY
-675 WAGTNSQI
+675 WAGTNSHL
-683 SGWIQNSVTTTT
+683 SGWRQNSVTTTK
-695 TNLPAADLPII
+695 TNLPAPSLPLI
-706 VAQIAANTDPISTY
+706 VSRISIGFDPTVTY
-720 PILSLSF
+720 PTLAPAF
-727 EPWFSGIASDGFAI
+727 EAWFSSIASDGFAI
-741 YDLSKEGLPISA
+741 YDLSKQGMAISA
-753 STSTLLTQIRSGT
+753 ATGIWLTQLRSRS
-766 AAANITARWNDI
+766 AAASITARWNDI

-784 NQVWYN
+784 EQAWY
-790 SMENLVWEFDEDIN
+790 SSQENLVWEFDADVN

-809 YFDSGQRIQDSNFY
+809 YLDSGQRIQDSDFY

-837 NYEKLLKENMHLAGS
+837 NYEKLLKENVHLAGS

-867 IKPRFQRL
+867 IKPRFLRR

-880 GGSPFDVADI
+880 GGSPFDIADI
-890 TDLNASVTNFT
+890 TALNAGTTNFT
-901 ADSTGVSADHIPGG
+901 ADSSFVSADHEPGG

-921 VQGNVADLTITKN
+921 VQDNVADLTITKN
-934 WNQGFHDYSITAAIP
+934 WYQGFHDYSVTAAIP
-949 SGSGPFPVAILL
+949 SGSGPFPVAIFL
-961 HGSGGTGAGM
+961 HGNGGSGSQM
-971 ITQFSG
+971 ITQFSS

-988 GYANSWNVSN
+988 GYENSWNVSN
-998 ETSNGPDIVM
+998 ETSNGPDIEM
-1008 LEELITKLKLYNNV
+1008 LEELIVKLKLYNNV
-1022 DDTKIR
+1022 DETKIR

-1042 AVEINDLSVDT
+1042 AVEINDLAVDT
-1053 IVCMISQTHDF
+1053 IVCMLSQTHDF
-1064 QYRNNAFWYPLND
+1064 QYRDSAFWYPLND
-1077 LYTGDEWPLDGY
+1077 LYTGDEWPQDGY

-1114 DGGPFVGVNFLPAED
+1114 SGGPFVGVNFLPATE

-1138 GYTGLQL
+1138 GYTGLEL
-1145 TTGPLYG
+1145 TTGPVYG
-1152 ATSRIYDYGNVI
+1152 ASSRIYDYGNVI
-1164 FFREDVAHVVSDD
+1164 FFREDVAHIISDD

-1186 ENNYDIVT
+1186 ENDYDITT
-1194 QPSAAALLLAPG
+1194 QPS
-1206 DMSISDTTGSYPSTT
+1206 
-1221 TITVT
+1221 

>member
-1 MPQGE
+1 MPQGD
-6 IEKNL
+6 IQKNL

-26 GPELVKLA
+26 GPELVKLV
-34 EEYYKWSETQENQH
+34 EEYYRWSETQENQH
-48 IYQARRLFETRDI
+48 IYQARRLFETRDV
-61 DTTIDSMIIFFKK
+61 DTTMNSMIILFKK

-113 FYQEFEVEI
+113 FYQEFEIEI

-128 MQKVSDSVWKQGT
+128 MQKVSDSAWKQGT

-213 CKVNGEVVQFGKTNG
+213 CNVNGEVVQFGKTNG

-235 VDRSDV
+235 VDKSDV
-241 GAKRKNLAGREIGE
+241 GARRKNLAGRQIGE

-279 GQIKYDLVDGGYGY
+279 GQIKYDLEDGGYGY

-311 SEEGFNQEFIIGETL
+311 SENGFNQEFVVGETL
-326 QDATGNTGKIIGQD
+326 QDTAGRTGIIIGQN

-347 LDPASA
+347 LDA
-353 ADGFAS
+353 AYAVDGFTD
-359 NVIVT
+359 NVTLT
-364 TVRPPI
+364 TVRLPI
-370 DGVAQPQITINLGLT
+370 DGVAQPQITIDLSLT
-385 SNQLV
+385 ANQLV
-390 PVNGSS
+390 SVNGSS

-402 DTLDVNDVKVSSL
+402 DTTNLSDVKVSSL
-415 TDTSI
+415 NDTSI

-430 FLPIQ
+430 YVSVAL
-435 LHLTDIG
+435 DAADYG
-442 PAVTGDVNVSDY
+442 AVTPM
-454 NSGATNMTGT
+454 SGTASPVTLAT
-464 TVAPNIYTVL
+464 PL
-474 SDAFDIQDLTIGSI
+474 DQAFDIQDLTIGSI

-494 NPGSDYQNDVFAIA
+494 NPGSDYQSDVFAIA

-535 VKDRIIGLTSGIKGI
+535 VKDRIRGVTSGING
-550 VKDVNQQDGFITITP
+550 VVTDVNQQDGFITITP
-565 FNINGLNKNEN
+565 FNISGLNKNEN
-576 IAFENSPSEV
+576 ITFENAPSQV
-586 KNVLGISTDYTG
+586 KNVLSIATDFLG
-598 TGRFGD
+598 TARFGD
-604 NAIIKPITE
+604 NAVIKSETE

-637 ESQVTDFANGLGELR
+637 DSEITDFANGLGELR
-652 TDDNEFVSHGIIKA
+652 TANNEFVSHGIIKA
-666 DTQGITSGY
+666 DTQGLTSGY
-675 WAGTNSQI
+675 WAGTNSHL
-683 SGWIQNSVTTTT
+683 SGWRQNSVTTTK
-695 TNLPAADLPII
+695 TNLPAPSLPLI
-706 VAQIAANTDPISTY
+706 VSRIAIGFDPTLTY
-720 PILSLSF
+720 PTLAPAF
-727 EPWFSGIASDGFAI
+727 EAWFSSIASDGFAI
-741 YDLSKEGLPISA
+741 YDLSKQGMAISA
-753 STSTLLTQIRSGT
+753 ATGIWLTQLRSRS
-766 AAANITARWNDI
+766 AAASITARWNDI

-784 NQVWYN
+784 EQAWY
-790 SMENLVWEFDEDIN
+790 SSQENLVWEFDADVN

-809 YFDSGQRIQDSNFY
+809 YLDSGQRIQDSDFY

-837 NYEKLLKENMHLAGS
+837 NYEKLLKENVHLAGS

-867 IKPRFQRL
+867 IKPRFLRR

-880 GGSPFDVADI
+880 GGSPFDIADI
-890 TDLNASVTNFT
+890 TALNAGTTNFT
-901 ADSTGVSADHIPGG
+901 ADSSFVSADHEPGG

-921 VQGNVADLTITKN
+921 VQDNVADLTITKN
-934 WNQGFHDYSITAAIP
+934 WYQGFHDYSVTAAIP
-949 SGSGPFPVAILL
+949 SGSGPFPVAIFL
-961 HGSGGTGAGM
+961 HGNGGSGSQM
-971 ITQFSG
+971 ITQFSS

-988 GYANSWNVSN
+988 GYENSWNVSN
-998 ETSNGPDIVM
+998 ETSNGPDIEM
-1008 LEELITKLKLYNNV
+1008 LEELIAKLKLYNNV
-1022 DDTKIR
+1022 DETKIR

-1042 AVEINDLSVDT
+1042 AVEINDLAVDT
-1053 IVCMISQTHDF
+1053 IVCMLSQTHDF
-1064 QYRNNAFWYPLND
+1064 QYRDSAFWYPLND
-1077 LYTGDEWPLDGY
+1077 LYTGDEWPQDGY

-1114 DGGPFVGVNFLPAED
+1114 SGGPFVGVNFLPATE

-1138 GYTGLQL
+1138 GYTGLEL
-1145 TTGPLYG
+1145 TTGPVYG
-1152 ATSRIYDYGNVI
+1152 ASSRIYDYGNVI
-1164 FFREDVAHVVSDD
+1164 FFREDVAHIISDD

-1186 ENNYDIVT
+1186 ENDYDITT
-1194 QPSAAALLLAPG
+1194 QPS
-1206 DMSISDTTGSYPSTT
+1206 
-1221 TITVT
+1221 

>member
-1 MPQGE
+1 MPQGD
-6 IEKNL
+6 IQKNL

-26 GPELVKLA
+26 GPELVKLV
-34 EEYYKWSETQENQH
+34 EEYYRWSETQENQH
-48 IYQARRLFETRDI
+48 IYQARRLFETRDV
-61 DTTIDSMIIFFKK
+61 DTTMNSMIILFKK

-113 FYQEFEVEI
+113 FYQEFEIEI

-128 MQKVSDSVWKQGT
+128 MQKVSDSAWKQGT

-213 CKVNGEVVQFGKTNG
+213 CNVNGEVVQFGKTNG

-235 VDRSDV
+235 VDKSDV
-241 GAKRKNLAGREIGE
+241 GARRKNLAGRQIGE

-279 GQIKYDLVDGGYGY
+279 GQIKYDLEDGGYGY

-311 SEEGFNQEFIIGETL
+311 SENGFNQEFVVGETL
-326 QDATGNTGKIIGQD
+326 QDTAGRTGIIIGQN

-347 LDPASA
+347 LDA
-353 ADGFAS
+353 AYAVDGFTD
-359 NVIVT
+359 NVTLT
-364 TVRPPI
+364 TVRLPI
-370 DGVAQPQITINLGLT
+370 DGVAQPQITIDLSLT
-385 SNQLV
+385 ANQLV
-390 PVNGSS
+390 SVNGSS

-402 DTLDVNDVKVSSL
+402 DTTNLSDVKVSSL
-415 TDTSI
+415 NDTSI

-430 FLPIQ
+430 YVSVAL
-435 LHLTDIG
+435 DAADYG
-442 PAVTGDVNVSDY
+442 AVTPM
-454 NSGATNMTGT
+454 SGTASPVTLAT
-464 TVAPNIYTVL
+464 PL
-474 SDAFDIQDLTIGSI
+474 DQAFDIQDLTIGSI

-494 NPGSDYQNDVFAIA
+494 NPGSDYQSDVFAIA

-535 VKDRIIGLTSGIKGI
+535 VKDRIRGVTSGING
-550 VKDVNQQDGFITITP
+550 VVTDVNQQDGFITITP

-576 IAFENSPSEV
+576 ITFENAPSQV
-586 KNVLGISTDYTG
+586 KNVLSIATDFLG
-598 TGRFGD
+598 TARFGD
-604 NAIIKPITE
+604 NAVIKSETE

-637 ESQVTDFANGLGELR
+637 DSEITDFANGLGELR
-652 TDDNEFVSHGIIKA
+652 TANNEFVSHGIIKA
-666 DTQGITSGY
+666 DTQGLTSGY
-675 WAGTNSQI
+675 WAGTNSHL
-683 SGWIQNSVTTTT
+683 SGWRQNSVTTTK
-695 TNLPAADLPII
+695 TNLPAPSLPLI
-706 VAQIAANTDPISTY
+706 VSRISIGFDPTVTY
-720 PILSLSF
+720 PTLAPAF
-727 EPWFSGIASDGFAI
+727 EAWFSSIASDGFAI
-741 YDLSKEGLPISA
+741 YDLSKQGMAISA
-753 STSTLLTQIRSGT
+753 ATGIWLTQLRSRS
-766 AAANITARWNDI
+766 AAASITARWNDI

-784 NQVWYN
+784 EQAWY
-790 SMENLVWEFDEDIN
+790 SSQENLVWEFDADVN

-809 YFDSGQRIQDSNFY
+809 YLDSGQRIQDSDFY

-837 NYEKLLKENMHLAGS
+837 NYEKLLKENVHLAGS

-867 IKPRFQRL
+867 IKPRFLRR

-880 GGSPFDVADI
+880 GGSPFDIADI
-890 TDLNASVTNFT
+890 TALNAGTTNFT
-901 ADSTGVSADHIPGG
+901 ADSSFVSADHEPGG

-921 VQGNVADLTITKN
+921 VQDNVADLTITKN
-934 WNQGFHDYSITAAIP
+934 WYQGFHDYSVTAAIP
-949 SGSGPFPVAILL
+949 SGSGPFPVAIFL
-961 HGSGGTGAGM
+961 HGNGGSGSQM
-971 ITQFSG
+971 ITQFSS

-988 GYANSWNVSN
+988 GYENSWNVSN
-998 ETSNGPDIVM
+998 ETSNGPDIEM
-1008 LEELITKLKLYNNV
+1008 LEELIVKLKLYNNV
-1022 DDTKIR
+1022 DETKIR

-1042 AVEINDLSVDT
+1042 AVEINDLAVDT
-1053 IVCMISQTHDF
+1053 IVCMLSQTHDF
-1064 QYRNNAFWYPLND
+1064 QYRDSAFWYPLND
-1077 LYTGDEWPLDGY
+1077 LYTGDEWPQDGY

-1114 DGGPFVGVNFLPAED
+1114 SGGPFVGVNFLPATE

-1138 GYTGLQL
+1138 GYTGLEL
-1145 TTGPLYG
+1145 TTGPVYG
-1152 ATSRIYDYGNVI
+1152 ASSRIYDYGNVI
-1164 FFREDVAHVVSDD
+1164 FFREDVAHIISDD

-1186 ENNYDIVT
+1186 ENDYDITT
-1194 QPSAAALLLAPG
+1194 QPS
-1206 DMSISDTTGSYPSTT
+1206 
-1221 TITVT
+1221 

>member
-1 MPQGE
+1 MPQGD
-6 IEKNL
+6 IQKNL

-26 GPELVKLA
+26 GPELVKLV
-34 EEYYKWSETQENQH
+34 EEYYRWSETQENQH
-48 IYQARRLFETRDI
+48 IYQARRLFETRDV
-61 DTTIDSMIIFFKK
+61 DTTMNSMIILFKK

-113 FYQEFEVEI
+113 FYQEFEIEI

-128 MQKVSDSVWKQGT
+128 MQKVSDSAWKQGT

-213 CKVNGEVVQFGKTNG
+213 CNVNGEVVQFGKTNG

-235 VDRSDV
+235 VDKSDV
-241 GAKRKNLAGREIGE
+241 GARRKNLAGRQIGE

-279 GQIKYDLVDGGYGY
+279 GQIKYDLEDGGYGY

-311 SEEGFNQEFIIGETL
+311 SENGFNQEFVVGETL
-326 QDATGNTGKIIGQD
+326 QDTAGRTGIIIGQN

-347 LDPASA
+347 LDA
-353 ADGFAS
+353 AYAVDGFTD
-359 NVIVT
+359 NVTLT
-364 TVRPPI
+364 TVRLPI
-370 DGVAQPQITINLGLT
+370 DGVAQPQITIDLSLT
-385 SNQLV
+385 ANQLV
-390 PVNGSS
+390 SVNGSS

-402 DTLDVNDVKVSSL
+402 DTTNLSDVKVSSL
-415 TDTSI
+415 NDTSI

-430 FLPIQ
+430 YVSVAL
-435 LHLTDIG
+435 DAADYG
-442 PAVTGDVNVSDY
+442 AVTPM
-454 NSGATNMTGT
+454 SGTASPVTLAT
-464 TVAPNIYTVL
+464 PL
-474 SDAFDIQDLTIGSI
+474 DQAFDIQDLTIGSI

-494 NPGSDYQNDVFAIA
+494 NPGSDYQSDVFAIA

-535 VKDRIIGLTSGIKGI
+535 VKDRIRGVTSGING
-550 VKDVNQQDGFITITP
+550 VVTDVNQQDGFITITP

-576 IAFENSPSEV
+576 ITFENAPSQV
-586 KNVLGISTDYTG
+586 KNVLSIATDFLG
-598 TGRFGD
+598 TARFGD
-604 NAIIKPITE
+604 NAVIKSETE

-637 ESQVTDFANGLGELR
+637 DSEITDFANGLGELR
-652 TDDNEFVSHGIIKA
+652 TANNEFVSHGIIKA
-666 DTQGITSGY
+666 DTQGLTSGY
-675 WAGTNSQI
+675 WAGTNSHL
-683 SGWIQNSVTTTT
+683 SGWRQNSVTTTK
-695 TNLPAADLPII
+695 TNLPAPSLPLI
-706 VAQIAANTDPISTY
+706 VSRIAIGFDPTLTY
-720 PILSLSF
+720 PTLAPAF
-727 EPWFSGIASDGFAI
+727 EAWFSSIASDGFAI
-741 YDLSKEGLPISA
+741 YDLSKQGMAISA
-753 STSTLLTQIRSGT
+753 ATGIWLTQLRSRS
-766 AAANITARWNDI
+766 AAASITARWNDI

-784 NQVWYN
+784 EQAWY
-790 SMENLVWEFDEDIN
+790 SSQENLVWEFDADVN

-809 YFDSGQRIQDSNFY
+809 YLDSGQRIQDSDFY

-837 NYEKLLKENMHLAGS
+837 NYEKLLKENVHLAGS

-867 IKPRFQRL
+867 IKPRFLRR

-880 GGSPFDVADI
+880 GGSPFDIADI
-890 TDLNASVTNFT
+890 TALNAGTTNFT
-901 ADSTGVSADHIPGG
+901 ADSSFVSADHEPGG

-921 VQGNVADLTITKN
+921 VQDNVADLTITKN
-934 WNQGFHDYSITAAIP
+934 WYQGFHDYSVTAAIP
-949 SGSGPFPVAILL
+949 SGSGPFPVAIFL
-961 HGSGGTGAGM
+961 HGNGGSGSQM
-971 ITQFSG
+971 ITQFSS

-988 GYANSWNVSN
+988 GYENSWNVSN
-998 ETSNGPDIVM
+998 ETSNGPDIEM
-1008 LEELITKLKLYNNV
+1008 LEELIVKLKLYNNV
-1022 DDTKIR
+1022 DETKIR

-1042 AVEINDLSVDT
+1042 AVEINDLAVDT
-1053 IVCMISQTHDF
+1053 IVCMLSQTHDF
-1064 QYRNNAFWYPLND
+1064 QYRDSAFWYPLND
-1077 LYTGDEWPLDGY
+1077 LYTGDEWPQDGY

-1114 DGGPFVGVNFLPAED
+1114 SGGPFVGVNFLPATE

-1138 GYTGLQL
+1138 GYTGLEL
-1145 TTGPLYG
+1145 TTGPVYG
-1152 ATSRIYDYGNVI
+1152 ASSRIYDYGNVI
-1164 FFREDVAHVVSDD
+1164 FFREDVAHIISDD

-1186 ENNYDIVT
+1186 ENDYDITT
-1194 QPSAAALLLAPG
+1194 QPS
-1206 DMSISDTTGSYPSTT
+1206 
-1221 TITVT
+1221 

>member
-1 MPQGE
+1 MPQGD
-6 IEKNL
+6 IQKNL

-26 GPELVKLA
+26 GPELVKLV
-34 EEYYKWSETQENQH
+34 EEYYRWSETQENQH
-48 IYQARRLFETRDI
+48 IYQARRLFETRDV
-61 DTTIDSMIIFFKK
+61 DTTMNSMIILFKK

-113 FYQEFEVEI
+113 FYQEFEIEI

-128 MQKVSDSVWKQGT
+128 MQKVSDSAWKQGT

-213 CKVNGEVVQFGKTNG
+213 CNVNGEVVQFGKTNG

-235 VDRSDV
+235 VDKSDV
-241 GAKRKNLAGREIGE
+241 GARRKNLAGRQIGE

-279 GQIKYDLVDGGYGY
+279 GQIKYDLEDGGYGY

-311 SEEGFNQEFIIGETL
+311 SENGFNQEFLVGETL
-326 QDATGNTGKIIGQD
+326 QDTAGRTGIIIGQN

-347 LDPASA
+347 LDA
-353 ADGFAS
+353 AYAVDGFTD
-359 NVIVT
+359 NVTLT
-364 TVRPPI
+364 TVRLPI
-370 DGVAQPQITINLGLT
+370 DGVAQPQITIDLSLT
-385 SNQLV
+385 ANQLV
-390 PVNGSS
+390 SVNGSS

-402 DTLDVNDVKVSSL
+402 DTTNLSDVKVSSL
-415 TDTSI
+415 NDTSI

-430 FLPIQ
+430 YVSVAL
-435 LHLTDIG
+435 DAADYG
-442 PAVTGDVNVSDY
+442 AVTPM
-454 NSGATNMTGT
+454 SGTASPVTLAT
-464 TVAPNIYTVL
+464 PL
-474 SDAFDIQDLTIGSI
+474 DQAFDIQDLTIGSI

-494 NPGSDYQNDVFAIA
+494 NPGSDYQSDVFAIA

-535 VKDRIIGLTSGIKGI
+535 VKDRIRGVTSGING
-550 VKDVNQQDGFITITP
+550 VVTDVNQQDGFITITP

-576 IAFENSPSEV
+576 ITFENAPSQV
-586 KNVLGISTDYTG
+586 KNVLSIATDFLG
-598 TGRFGD
+598 TARFGD
-604 NAIIKPITE
+604 NAVIKSETE

-637 ESQVTDFANGLGELR
+637 DSEITDFANGLGELR
-652 TDDNEFVSHGIIKA
+652 TANNEFVSHGIIKA
-666 DTQGITSGY
+666 DTQGLTSGY
-675 WAGTNSQI
+675 WAGTNSHL
-683 SGWIQNSVTTTT
+683 SGWRQNSVTTTK
-695 TNLPAADLPII
+695 TNLPAPSLPLI
-706 VAQIAANTDPISTY
+706 VSRISIGFDPTVTY
-720 PILSLSF
+720 PTLAPAF
-727 EPWFSGIASDGFAI
+727 EAWFSSIASDGFAI
-741 YDLSKEGLPISA
+741 YDLSKQGMAISA
-753 STSTLLTQIRSGT
+753 ATGIWLTQLRSRS
-766 AAANITARWNDI
+766 AAASITARWNDI

-784 NQVWYN
+784 EQAWY
-790 SMENLVWEFDEDIN
+790 SSQENLVWEFDADVN

-809 YFDSGQRIQDSNFY
+809 YLDSGQRIQDSDFY

-837 NYEKLLKENMHLAGS
+837 NYEKLLKENVHLAGS

-867 IKPRFQRL
+867 IKPRFLRR

-880 GGSPFDVADI
+880 GGSPFDIADI
-890 TDLNASVTNFT
+890 TALNAGTTNFT
-901 ADSTGVSADHIPGG
+901 ADSSFVSADHEPGG

-921 VQGNVADLTITKN
+921 VQDNVADLTITKN
-934 WNQGFHDYSITAAIP
+934 WYQGFHDYSVTAAIP
-949 SGSGPFPVAILL
+949 SGSGPFPVAIFL
-961 HGSGGTGAGM
+961 HGNGGSGSQM
-971 ITQFSG
+971 ITQFSS

-988 GYANSWNVSN
+988 GYENSWNVSN
-998 ETSNGPDIVM
+998 ETSDGPDIEM
-1008 LEELITKLKLYNNV
+1008 LEELIAKLKLYNNV
-1022 DDTKIR
+1022 DETKIR

-1042 AVEINDLSVDT
+1042 AVEINDLAVDT
-1053 IVCMISQTHDF
+1053 IVCMLSQTHDF
-1064 QYRNNAFWYPLND
+1064 QYRDSAFWYPLND
-1077 LYTGDEWPLDGY
+1077 LYTGDEWPQDGY

-1114 DGGPFVGVNFLPAED
+1114 SGGPFVGVNFLPATE

-1138 GYTGLQL
+1138 GYTGLEL
-1145 TTGPLYG
+1145 TTGPVYG
-1152 ATSRIYDYGNVI
+1152 ASSRIYDYGNVI
-1164 FFREDVAHVVSDD
+1164 FFREDVAHIISDD

-1186 ENNYDIVT
+1186 ENDYDITT
-1194 QPSAAALLLAPG
+1194 QPS
-1206 DMSISDTTGSYPSTT
+1206 
-1221 TITVT
+1221 

>member
-6 IEKNL
+6 IEKTI

-26 GPELVKLA
+26 GPELVKLV
-34 EEYYKWSETQENQH
+34 EEYYKWSETQQNQH

-61 DTTIDSMIIFFKK
+61 DTTMDSMIILFKK

-95 DLYRAKGTARGIE
+95 DLYQAKGTARGIE

-113 FYQEFEVEI
+113 FYQESEIEI

-157 KEYEYLDLLARNI
+157 KEYAYIDLLARNI

-213 CKVNGEVVQFGKTNG
+213 CKVDGEVVQFGKTNG

-241 GAKRKNLAGREIGE
+241 GAKRKNLAGRKIGE

-311 SEEGFNQEFIIGETL
+311 SENGFNQEFVIGETL
-326 QDATGNTGKIIGQD
+326 QDANGNTGKVIGQN

-353 ADGFAS
+353 VDGFDA
-359 NVIVT
+359 NIAVT

-370 DGVAQPQITINLGLT
+370 DGVAQPQLVINL
-385 SNQLV
+385 SDVANQLV

-396 PGPLYP
+396 PGLLYP
-402 DTLDVNDVKVSSL
+402 DTLSVDDVKVSGLS
-415 TDTSI
+415 DASI

-425 DVISP
+425 DVI
-430 FLPIQ
+430 LPYVSIT
-435 LHLTDIG
+435 LDAADYG
-442 PAVTGDVNVSDY
+442 AVTPM
-454 NSGATNMTGT
+454 SGTASPVTIDT
-464 TVAPNIYTVL
+464 PL
-474 SDAFDIQDLTIGSI
+474 DQAFDIQDLTIGSI
-488 VGFDNI
+488 IGFDNI
-494 NPGSDYQNDVFAIA
+494 NPGADYQNDVFAIA

-586 KNVLGISTDYTG
+586 KNVLSISTDYIG
-598 TGRFGD
+598 TARFGD
-604 NAIIKPITE
+604 NAIIKSETE

-695 TNLPAADLPII
+695 TNLPTADLPII
-706 VAQIAANTDPISTY
+706 VAQIALGFDPILDY
-720 PILSLSF
+720 PALAPAFIT
-727 EPWFSGIASDGFAI
+727 WFSGIASDGFAI
-741 YDLSKEGLPISA
+741 YDLSKEGLPLNLLPYA
-753 STSTLLTQIRSGT
+753 FTSTLLTQIRSGT

-784 NQVWYN
+784 NQFWYN
-790 SMENLVWEFDEDIN
+790 SMENLVWEFGEEIN

-837 NYEKLLKENMHLAGS
+837 NYEKLLKENVHLAGS

-867 IKPRFQRL
+867 IKPRFLRR
-875 FNDQG
+875 FNDKG
-880 GGSPFDVADI
+880 LGSPFDVADV
-890 TDLNASVTNFT
+890 TELNASVTNFT
-901 ADSTGVSADHIPGG
+901 SDSTSVSADHTPGG

-921 VQGNVADLTITKN
+921 VQSNAADLTITKN

-961 HGSGGTGAGM
+961 HGEGETGSAM
-971 ITQFSG
+971 VTQFAD

-988 GYANSWNVSN
+988 GYENSWNVSN
-998 ETSNGPDIVM
+998 ETSNGPDIIM
-1008 LEELITKLKLYNNV
+1008 LKELIVKLKLYNNV
-1022 DDTKIR
+1022 DENKIR
-1028 IVGVSNGGGLALRA
+1028 IVGVSNGGSLALRA
-1042 AVEINDLSVDT
+1042 AVEIDDLSVDT

-1064 QYRNNAFWYPLND
+1064 QYRNSAFWYPLND
-1077 LYTGDEWPLDGY
+1077 LYTGDEWPQDGY

-1114 DGGPFVGVNFLPAED
+1114 AGGSFVGINFLPAPE

-1152 ATSRIYDYGNVI
+1152 VTSRIYDYGNVI

-1186 ENNYDIVT
+1186 ENDYDIIT
-1194 QPSAAALLLAPG
+1194 QPS
-1206 DMSISDTTGSYPSTT
+1206 
-1221 TITVT
+1221 

>member
-1 MPQGE
+1 MPQGD
-6 IEKNL
+6 IQKNL

-26 GPELVKLA
+26 GPELVKLV
-34 EEYYKWSETQENQH
+34 EEYYRWSETQENQH
-48 IYQARRLFETRDI
+48 IYQARRLFETRDV
-61 DTTIDSMIIFFKK
+61 DTTMNSMIILFKK

-113 FYQEFEVEI
+113 FYQEFEIEI

-128 MQKVSDSVWKQGT
+128 MQKVSDSAWKQGT

-213 CKVNGEVVQFGKTNG
+213 CNVNGEVVQFGKTNG

-235 VDRSDV
+235 VDKSDV
-241 GAKRKNLAGREIGE
+241 GARRKNLAGRQIGE

-279 GQIKYDLVDGGYGY
+279 GQIKYDLENGGYGY

-311 SEEGFNQEFIIGETL
+311 SENGFNQEFVVGETL
-326 QDATGNTGKIIGQD
+326 QDTAGRTGIIIGQN

-347 LDPASA
+347 LDA
-353 ADGFAS
+353 AYAVDGFTD
-359 NVIVT
+359 NVTLT
-364 TVRPPI
+364 TVRLPI
-370 DGVAQPQITINLGLT
+370 DGVAQPQITIDLSLT
-385 SNQLV
+385 ANQLV
-390 PVNGSS
+390 SVNGSS

-402 DTLDVNDVKVSSL
+402 DTTNLSDVKVSSL
-415 TDTSI
+415 NDTSI

-425 DVISP
+425 DVI
-430 FLPIQ
+430 LPYVSVT
-435 LHLTDIG
+435 LDAADYG
-442 PAVTGDVNVSDY
+442 AVTPM
-454 NSGATNMTGT
+454 SGTASPVTLAT
-464 TVAPNIYTVL
+464 PL
-474 SDAFDIQDLTIGSI
+474 DQAFDIQDLTIGSI

-494 NPGSDYQNDVFAIA
+494 NPGSDYQSDVFAIA

-535 VKDRIIGLTSGIKGI
+535 VKDRIRGVTSGING
-550 VKDVNQQDGFITITP
+550 VVTDVNQQDGFITITP

-576 IAFENSPSEV
+576 ITFENAPSQV
-586 KNVLGISTDYTG
+586 KNVLSIATDFLG
-598 TGRFGD
+598 TARFGD
-604 NAIIKPITE
+604 NAVIKSETE

-637 ESQVTDFANGLGELR
+637 DSEITDFANGLGELR
-652 TDDNEFVSHGIIKA
+652 TANNEFVSHGIIKA
-666 DTQGITSGY
+666 DTQGLTSGY
-675 WAGTNSQI
+675 WAGTNSHL
-683 SGWIQNSVTTTT
+683 SGWRQNSVTTTK
-695 TNLPAADLPII
+695 TNLPAPSLPLI
-706 VAQIAANTDPISTY
+706 VSRIAIGFDPTLTY
-720 PILSLSF
+720 PTLAPAF
-727 EPWFSGIASDGFAI
+727 EAWFSSTASDGFAI
-741 YDLSKEGLPISA
+741 YDLSKQGMAISA
-753 STSTLLTQIRSGT
+753 ATGIWLTQLRSRS
-766 AAANITARWNDI
+766 AAASITARWNDI

-784 NQVWYN
+784 EQAWY
-790 SMENLVWEFDEDIN
+790 SSQENLVWEFDADVN

-809 YFDSGQRIQDSNFY
+809 YLDSGQRIQDSDFY

-837 NYEKLLKENMHLAGS
+837 NYEKLLKENVHLAGS

-867 IKPRFQRL
+867 IKPRFLRR

-880 GGSPFDVADI
+880 GGSPFDIADI
-890 TDLNASVTNFT
+890 TALNAGTTNFT
-901 ADSTGVSADHIPGG
+901 ADSSFVSADHEPGG

-921 VQGNVADLTITKN
+921 VQDNVADLTITKN
-934 WNQGFHDYSITAAIP
+934 WYQGFHDYSVTAAIP
-949 SGSGPFPVAILL
+949 SGSGPFPVAIFL
-961 HGSGGTGAGM
+961 HGNGGSGSQM
-971 ITQFSG
+971 ITQFSS

-988 GYANSWNVSN
+988 GYENSWNVSN
-998 ETSNGPDIVM
+998 ETSNGPDIEM
-1008 LEELITKLKLYNNV
+1008 LEELIVKLKLYNNV
-1022 DDTKIR
+1022 DETKIR

-1042 AVEINDLSVDT
+1042 AVEINDLAVDT
-1053 IVCMISQTHDF
+1053 IVCMLSQTHDF
-1064 QYRNNAFWYPLND
+1064 QYRASAFWYPLND
-1077 LYTGDEWPLDGY
+1077 LYTGDEWPQDGY

-1114 DGGPFVGVNFLPAED
+1114 SGGPFVGVNFLPATE

-1138 GYTGLQL
+1138 GYTGLEL

-1152 ATSRIYDYGNVI
+1152 ASSRIYDYGNVI
-1164 FFREDVAHVVSDD
+1164 FFREDVAHIISDD

-1186 ENNYDIVT
+1186 ENDYDITT
-1194 QPSAAALLLAPG
+1194 QPS
-1206 DMSISDTTGSYPSTT
+1206 
-1221 TITVT
+1221 

>member
-1 MPQGE
+1 MPQGD
-6 IEKNL
+6 IQKNL

-26 GPELVKLA
+26 GPELVKLV
-34 EEYYKWSETQENQH
+34 EEYYRWSETQENQH
-48 IYQARRLFETRDI
+48 IYQARRLFETRDV
-61 DTTIDSMIIFFKK
+61 DTTMNSMIILFKK

-113 FYQEFEVEI
+113 FYQEFEIEI

-128 MQKVSDSVWKQGT
+128 MQKVSDSAWKQGT

-213 CKVNGEVVQFGKTNG
+213 CNVNGEVVQFGKTNG

-235 VDRSDV
+235 VDKSDV
-241 GAKRKNLAGREIGE
+241 GARRKNLAGRQIGE

-279 GQIKYDLVDGGYGY
+279 GQIKYDLEDGGYGY

-311 SEEGFNQEFIIGETL
+311 SENGFNQEFVVGETL
-326 QDATGNTGKIIGQD
+326 QDTAGRTGIIIGQN

-347 LDPASA
+347 LDTAYA
-353 ADGFAS
+353 VDGFTD
-359 NVIVT
+359 NVTLT
-364 TVRPPI
+364 TVRLPI
-370 DGVAQPQITINLGLT
+370 DGVAQPQITIDLSLT
-385 SNQLV
+385 ANQLV
-390 PVNGSS
+390 SVNGSS

-402 DTLDVNDVKVSSL
+402 DTTNLSDVKVSSL
-415 TDTSI
+415 NDTSI

-430 FLPIQ
+430 YVSVAL
-435 LHLTDIG
+435 DAADYG
-442 PAVTGDVNVSDY
+442 AVTPM
-454 NSGATNMTGT
+454 SGTASPVTLAT
-464 TVAPNIYTVL
+464 PL
-474 SDAFDIQDLTIGSI
+474 DQAFDIQDLTIGSI

-494 NPGSDYQNDVFAIA
+494 NPGSDYQSDVFAIA

-535 VKDRIIGLTSGIKGI
+535 VKDRIRGVTSGING
-550 VKDVNQQDGFITITP
+550 VVTDVNQQDGFITITP
-565 FNINGLNKNEN
+565 FNISGLNKNEN
-576 IAFENSPSEV
+576 ITFENAPSQV
-586 KNVLGISTDYTG
+586 KNVLSIATDFLG
-598 TGRFGD
+598 TARFGD
-604 NAIIKPITE
+604 NAVIKSETE

-637 ESQVTDFANGLGELR
+637 DSEITDFANGLGELR
-652 TDDNEFVSHGIIKA
+652 TANNEFVSHGIIKA
-666 DTQGITSGY
+666 DTQGLTSGY
-675 WAGTNSQI
+675 WAGTNSHL
-683 SGWIQNSVTTTT
+683 SGWRQNSVTTTK
-695 TNLPAADLPII
+695 TNLPAPSLPLI
-706 VAQIAANTDPISTY
+706 VSRISIGFDPTVTY
-720 PILSLSF
+720 PTLAPAF
-727 EPWFSGIASDGFAI
+727 EAWFSSTASDGFAI
-741 YDLSKEGLPISA
+741 YDLSKQGMAISA
-753 STSTLLTQIRSGT
+753 ATGIWLTQLRSRS
-766 AAANITARWNDI
+766 AAASITARWNDI

-784 NQVWYN
+784 EQAWY
-790 SMENLVWEFDEDIN
+790 SSQENLVWEFDADVN

-809 YFDSGQRIQDSNFY
+809 YLDSGQRIQDSDFY

-837 NYEKLLKENMHLAGS
+837 NYEKLLKENVHLAGS

-867 IKPRFQRL
+867 IKPRFLRR

-880 GGSPFDVADI
+880 GGSPFDIADI
-890 TDLNASVTNFT
+890 TALNAGTTNFT
-901 ADSTGVSADHIPGG
+901 ADSSFVSADHEPGG

-921 VQGNVADLTITKN
+921 VQDNVADLTITKN
-934 WNQGFHDYSITAAIP
+934 WYQGFHDYSVTAAIP
-949 SGSGPFPVAILL
+949 SGSGPFPVAIFL
-961 HGSGGTGAGM
+961 HGNGGSGSQM
-971 ITQFSG
+971 ITQFSS

-988 GYANSWNVSN
+988 GYENSWNVSN
-998 ETSNGPDIVM
+998 ETSDGPDIEM
-1008 LEELITKLKLYNNV
+1008 LEELIAKLKLYNNV
-1022 DDTKIR
+1022 DETKIR

-1042 AVEINDLSVDT
+1042 AVEINDLAVDT
-1053 IVCMISQTHDF
+1053 IVCMLSQTHDF
-1064 QYRNNAFWYPLND
+1064 QYRDSAFWYPLND
-1077 LYTGDEWPLDGY
+1077 LYTGDEWPQDGY

-1114 DGGPFVGVNFLPAED
+1114 SGGPFVGVNFLPATE

-1138 GYTGLQL
+1138 GYTGLEL
-1145 TTGPLYG
+1145 TTGPVYG
-1152 ATSRIYDYGNVI
+1152 ASSRIYDYGNVI
-1164 FFREDVAHVVSDD
+1164 FFREDVAHIISDD

-1186 ENNYDIVT
+1186 ENDYDITT
-1194 QPSAAALLLAPG
+1194 QPS
-1206 DMSISDTTGSYPSTT
+1206 
-1221 TITVT
+1221 

>member
-26 GPELVKLA
+26 GPELVKLV

-61 DTTIDSMIIFFKK
+61 DSTLNSMLIFFKK

-82 KADLVKFIVKNIL
+82 KADIIKFVVKNIL

-113 FYQEFEVEI
+113 FYQEFEIEI

-128 MQKVSDSVWKQGT
+128 MQKVSDSEWKQGT

-157 KEYEYLDLLARNI
+157 KEYQYLDLLARNI

-213 CKVNGEVVQFGKTNG
+213 CNVNGEVVQFGKTNG

-235 VDRSDV
+235 VDKSGV
-241 GAKRKNLAGREIGE
+241 GAKRKNLSGREIGE
-255 VLNVLQKDGNAGK
+255 VLNVHQKDGNAGK

-279 GQIKYDLVDGGYGY
+279 GQIKYDLVNGGYGY

-311 SEEGFNQEFIIGETL
+311 SEFGYDQEFIVGETL
-326 QDATGNTGKIIGQD
+326 QDVAGRTGIVIGQS
-340 LSSIGIK
+340 LSSIGVK
-347 LDPASA
+347 LDTAFA
-353 ADGFAS
+353 NTGFTDS
-359 NVIVT
+359 TTVT
-364 TVRPPI
+364 TVRPNILVNGISTP
-370 DGVAQPQITINLGLT
+370 VPQLSINLALVA
-385 SNQLV
+385 NQLV
-390 PVNGSS
+390 AVNGSS

-402 DTLDVNDVKVSSL
+402 DTLNVEDVIVSSI
-415 TDTSI
+415 TDASI

-435 LHLTDIG
+435 LHQTDIG
-442 PAVTGDVNVSDY
+442 PTVTGDPNVSDY

-508 QDSLLKNVDRKNQVV
+508 QDSLLKNIDRKNQIV
-523 LFADAGDAGSFS
+523 LFTDAGDAGSFS
-535 VKDRIIGLTSGIKGI
+535 VKDRIRGATSGING
-550 VKDVNQQDGFITITP
+550 VVTDVNQQDGFITITP
-565 FNINGLNKNEN
+565 FNIDGLNRNEN
-576 IAFENSPSEV
+576 ITFENAPTQI
-586 KNVLGISTDYTG
+586 KNVLSISTDFTG
-598 TGRFGD
+598 IGRFGD
-604 NAIIKPITE
+604 NAIVEPETE

-637 ESQVTDFANGLGELR
+637 ESQITDFANGLGELR
-652 TDDNEFVSHGIIKA
+652 TANNDFVSHGIIKA
-666 DTQGITSGY
+666 DTQGVTSGY
-675 WAGTNSQI
+675 SAGTNSHL
-683 SGWIQNSVTTTT
+683 SGWKQNGVTTTK
-695 TNLPAADLPII
+695 TNLPDASLPLI
-706 VAQIAANTDPISTY
+706 VAQIVLGANPISTY
-720 PILSLSF
+720 PILAPQF
-727 EPWFSGIASDGFAI
+727 EPWFNSTASDGFAI
-741 YDLSKEGLPISA
+741 YDLSKQGMAISA
-753 STSTLLTQIRSGT
+753 TTGIWLTQIRSKT
-766 AAANITARWNDI
+766 AAAAITARWNNI
-778 VVPSMK
+778 VVPSLK
-784 NQVWYN
+784 EQVWYK
-790 SMENLVWEFDEDIN
+790 SMENLVWEFDENIN

-809 YFDSGQRIQDSNFY
+809 YFDSGQRIQDSDFY
-823 QEYSYQIKSSLPIQ
+823 QEYSYQIKSSLPIE

-867 IKPRFQRL
+867 IKPRFFRR

-880 GGSPFDVADI
+880 TGSPFDIADI
-890 TDLNASVTNFT
+890 TSLNAGVTNFT
-901 ADSTGVSADHIPGG
+901 ADSSYVSADHEPGG

-921 VQGNVADLTITKN
+921 VQANVADLTITKN
-934 WNQGFHDYSITAAIP
+934 WNQGFHDYTATAAIP

-961 HGSGGTGAGM
+961 HGNGGTGSAM
-971 ITQFSG
+971 VTQFAS
-977 ELPGHICIGVD
+977 ELPGHICVGVN
-988 GYANSWNVSN
+988 GYLNSWNISN
-998 ETSNGPDIVM
+998 ETSNGPDITM

-1022 DDTKIR
+1022 DNTKIR
-1028 IVGVSNGGGLALRA
+1028 IVGVSNGGALALRA

-1064 QYRNNAFWYPLND
+1064 QYRDSSFWYPSND
-1077 LYTGDEWPLDGY
+1077 LFTGDTYANDGY
-1089 TTQKTPIPQRRI
+1089 DTAQNPIPQRRI

-1114 DGGPFVGVNFLPAED
+1114 SGGPFVGVNFLPAIE
-1129 SAFRFAQAQ
+1129 SVFRFAQAQ

-1145 TTGPLYG
+1145 TTGPTYG
-1152 ATSRIYDYGNVI
+1152 GTSRIYDYGNVI
-1164 FFREDVAHVVSDD
+1164 FLREDVAHVVSDD

-1186 ENNYDIVT
+1186 ENDYDIT
-1194 QPSAAALLLAPG
+1194 TPPS
-1206 DMSISDTTGSYPSTT
+1206 
-1221 TITVT
+1221 

>member
-1 MPQGE
+1 MPQGD
-6 IEKNL
+6 IQKNL

-26 GPELVKLA
+26 GPELVKLV
-34 EEYYKWSETQENQH
+34 EEYYRWSETQENQH
-48 IYQARRLFETRDI
+48 IYQARRLFETRDV
-61 DTTIDSMIIFFKK
+61 DTTMNSMIILFKK

-113 FYQEFEVEI
+113 FYQEFEIEI

-128 MQKVSDSVWKQGT
+128 MQKVSDSAWKQGT

-213 CKVNGEVVQFGKTNG
+213 CNVNGEVVQFGKTNG

-235 VDRSDV
+235 VDKSDV
-241 GAKRKNLAGREIGE
+241 GARRKNLAGRQIGE

-279 GQIKYDLVDGGYGY
+279 GQIKYDLENGGYGY

-311 SEEGFNQEFIIGETL
+311 SENGFNQEFVVGETI
-326 QDATGNTGKIIGQD
+326 QDTAGRTGIIIGQN

-347 LDPASA
+347 LDA
-353 ADGFAS
+353 AYAVDGFTD
-359 NVIVT
+359 NVTLT
-364 TVRPPI
+364 TVRLPI
-370 DGVAQPQITINLGLT
+370 DGVAQPQITIDLSLT
-385 SNQLV
+385 ANQLV
-390 PVNGSS
+390 SVNGSS

-402 DTLDVNDVKVSSL
+402 DTTNLSDVKVSSL
-415 TDTSI
+415 NDTSI

-430 FLPIQ
+430 YVSVAL
-435 LHLTDIG
+435 DAADYG
-442 PAVTGDVNVSDY
+442 AVTPM
-454 NSGATNMTGT
+454 SGTASPVTLAT
-464 TVAPNIYTVL
+464 PL
-474 SDAFDIQDLTIGSI
+474 DQAFDIQDLTIGSI

-494 NPGSDYQNDVFAIA
+494 NPGSDYQSDVFAIA

-535 VKDRIIGLTSGIKGI
+535 VKDRIRGVTSGING
-550 VKDVNQQDGFITITP
+550 VVTDVNQQDGFITITP

-576 IAFENSPSEV
+576 ITFENAPSQV
-586 KNVLGISTDYTG
+586 KNVLSIATDFLG
-598 TGRFGD
+598 TARFGD
-604 NAIIKPITE
+604 NAVIKSETE

-637 ESQVTDFANGLGELR
+637 DSEITDFANGLGELR
-652 TDDNEFVSHGIIKA
+652 TANNEFVSHGIIKA
-666 DTQGITSGY
+666 DTQGLTSGY
-675 WAGTNSQI
+675 WAGTNSHL
-683 SGWIQNSVTTTT
+683 SGWRQNSVTTTK
-695 TNLPAADLPII
+695 TNLPAPSLPLI
-706 VAQIAANTDPISTY
+706 VSRIAIGFDPTLTY
-720 PILSLSF
+720 PTLAPAF
-727 EPWFSGIASDGFAI
+727 EAWFSSTASDGFAI
-741 YDLSKEGLPISA
+741 YDLSKQGMAISA
-753 STSTLLTQIRSGT
+753 ATGIWLTQLRSRS
-766 AAANITARWNDI
+766 AAASITARWNDI

-784 NQVWYN
+784 EQAWY
-790 SMENLVWEFDEDIN
+790 SSQENLVWEFDADVN

-809 YFDSGQRIQDSNFY
+809 YLDSGQRIQDSDFY

-837 NYEKLLKENMHLAGS
+837 NYEKLLKENVHLAGS

-867 IKPRFQRL
+867 IKPRFLRR

-880 GGSPFDVADI
+880 GGSPFDIADI
-890 TDLNASVTNFT
+890 TALNAGTTNFT
-901 ADSTGVSADHIPGG
+901 ADSSFVSADHEPGG

-921 VQGNVADLTITKN
+921 VQDNVADLTITKN
-934 WNQGFHDYSITAAIP
+934 WYQGFHDYSVTAAIP
-949 SGSGPFPVAILL
+949 SGSGPFPVAIFL
-961 HGSGGTGAGM
+961 HGNGGSGSQM
-971 ITQFSG
+971 ITQFSS

-988 GYANSWNVSN
+988 GYENSWNVSN
-998 ETSNGPDIVM
+998 ETSNGPDIEM
-1008 LEELITKLKLYNNV
+1008 LEELIVKLKLYNNV
-1022 DDTKIR
+1022 DETKIR

-1042 AVEINDLSVDT
+1042 AVEINDLAVDT
-1053 IVCMISQTHDF
+1053 IVCMLSQTHDF
-1064 QYRNNAFWYPLND
+1064 QYRASAFWYPLND
-1077 LYTGDEWPLDGY
+1077 LYTGDEWPQDGY

-1114 DGGPFVGVNFLPAED
+1114 SGGPFVGVNFLPATE

-1138 GYTGLQL
+1138 GYTGLEL

-1152 ATSRIYDYGNVI
+1152 ASSRIYDYGNVI
-1164 FFREDVAHVVSDD
+1164 FFREDVAHIISDD

-1186 ENNYDIVT
+1186 ENDYDITT
-1194 QPSAAALLLAPG
+1194 QPS
-1206 DMSISDTTGSYPSTT
+1206 
-1221 TITVT
+1221 